1 MVVCLVP
8 TAVQAEEGGS
18 EYTIESREGAS
29 TTETATQPGVGEYTE
44 EVESVSQN
52 GKSPTVEMFL
62 STNATGIASQTA
74 SVGSEDELVAALAES
89 TVNLIT
95 LKNDIA
101 VSATLT
107 VDRAVTL
114 DLVGYMLEIT
124 GSGSVIKVAD
134 GGHLTLNDSDLTA
147 TYKFTPDANGLWK
160 WGTSGTMTINGGV
173 IYGGNAE
180 NGGGVYVEGG
190 GQFTMTGGNIVGC
203 TAAGQSAQGGGVY
216 VAANGTFTMTG
227 GTIAGCTADGR
238 GSDAMTVMGS
248 GVITSGLFYGGIFGN
263 GTVSGCTVTYQVSG
277 ADYAMQILQSGNAA
291 TKPTDPASSSG
302 AAFLGWY
309 KADGTE
315 YDFTQPVTE
324 NLILT
329 ARFTSVTKQV
339 TTWDELK
346 DALADPTV
354 DVVQLAAGNIYPWG
368 SVTTLY
374 IERTVTLDLNGY
386 VLKGDG
392 RSVFEIKDGGHLIVI
407 DSDPTK
413 EHKFWIGSEDIWKWN
428 NESGDKTVLGGAI
441 NGGSDIDGGGGVKVC
456 DGGRLTMNGGNIVGC
471 DSDGEGGGVK
481 VYGGGG
487 FEMNGDAAIIGC
499 VTQRKGGGGVYV
511 EDGGTFTMNGGTI
524 RDCVSRGEGGGGV
537 CNKGQFTMNGGTIR
551 NCTASVGG
559 AVYHYNYSGAPL
571 TLNGTIISDNSDRWQ
586 PIYAQSNG
594 TVTIGAAADIQAN
607 MYLMNCTVLTN
618 GGVVRGDVYVYNSIT
633 ISVDE
638 GVIQST
644 IFYGKFS
651 SNYNVN
657 GVAVTYQVNG
667 ADYATQFLNSG
678 NAATKP
684 DDPTAKTGYT
694 FDGWYKADGTKW
706 DFDTVVTENITL
718 TGWQYLPVDNA
729 SALENA
735 LTDDTVDVIRLT
747 KDIDISSTLTIL
759 RPVILDLN
767 GYVLRYTNTNTVGSV
782 FKIVT
787 GGDLTVIDSRPEA
800 EHKFNGDDVLWVLD
814 EQNGKETV
822 KGGVITGGTGTPYVH
837 PEATESFERGG
848 GAYVEGGGQFTMTG
862 GNIVGCIAYYGGG
875 VYVFENGAF
884 TMNGG
889 SIVGCSGLFVDAG
902 WNPLFGGVYL
912 YGGGTFT
919 MTGGV
924 IKSRTVYSVNLE
936 NATMNANGG
945 EIYGVVDAAEN
956 SSITCLDGLTG
967 VTIFRDLVILCNRNG
982 NIDRVDWGLFYGK
995 LYAAETSISGLTVT
1009 YKDGDTDYAKQV
1021 LPSGKTVTKP
1031 DDPAKSGY
1039 RFEGWYT
1046 ADGTPWDYT
1055 TPVTEDMT
1063 LTAHWIINTREVT
1076 TEQELKDAMADTSMG
1091 QIRLTYD
1098 INLTD
1103 TMTVTRAVIL
1113 DLNGHVLRQITNNCV
1128 SFKVES
1134 GGDLTLIDSN
1144 PTAEHRFTPDSDGL
1158 WVWDETGGTKTVKG
1172 GIITGNAQGRSG
1184 SIHVEE
1190 GTFTMTAGNLVGCNV
1205 YGASSSI
1212 GISCG
1217 AVYVDANSKF
1227 NMTGGAIQ
1235 GCLVRQGNGGGVY
1248 VNGGQFTMTG
1258 GAITDCTVDGLGG
1271 GVYVLA
1277 GTFKL
1282 DGGDIRGCTAGGG
1295 GGVFVYMKGS
1305 TRGIFEMTGGSI
1317 ADCTA
1322 GKGSALYL
1330 YNGIMYADGGTV
1342 DGTVWVD
1349 DSAYSNT
1356 DSRITTNGIT
1366 GVTSFK
1372 KGVSTRGANSRIDY
1386 GIYYGGITGD
1396 GTVSGV
1402 TMTYLI
1408 DGAEYAKQMLPSAG
1422 LATRPDDPA
1431 AKTGYTFGGWNK
1443 ADGTAWDYGND
1454 TVTGDIT
1461 LYAKWIPNTY
1471 KLTFDAKGG
1480 NDVTP
1485 KNVTYGELFGELP
1498 VPVREGYVFMGWF
1511 DAQELT
1517 QYDATTRLDKDED
1530 LTLYAKWTLCDHKS
1544 STKQPNC
1551 MESAIC
1557 TKCAGTIP
1565 ALGHDFTVSQH
1576 DETQHWNKCSRCDA
1590 TDAKADHTGGKATC
1604 TEQAVCTVCSTRYGN
1619 LSGHDF
1625 TLAQH
1630 DETQHWNKCSRCEA
1644 TDTKVD
1650 HTGGKA
1656 TCTEQAVCTVCSIKY
1671 GNALG
1676 HNFGIPDYTW
1686 NGTECTARRVCT
1698 NDASHEESET
1708 VTATVNVTQNRSCE
1722 LDELSTYTA
1731 TFTNAA
1737 FAAQTKQNVVTAN
1750 KFAHNFTVPQHDETQ
1765 HWNKCAWCDTTDAK
1779 IKHTGGKAT
1788 CTEQAVCEVCH
1799 STYGELDG
1807 TNHVGGT
1814 KIRNKKTKSC
1824 TENGYTGDTYCK
1836 GCGKKISSGTVI
1848 SADGHK
1854 GGTASC
1860 IDKAECEVCHEKY
1873 GELDG
1878 NNHIELEK
1886 VNATPATAASTGS
1899 IEYWR
1904 CTACGKLFADA
1915 DGKREI
1921 NSEDTVAKKL
1931 APSIL
1936 DGANGKWKK
1945 GDENGLTFKSDAAF
1959 SDFVEVLVDGKTVA
1973 PENYTKREDG
1983 IIVELKA
1990 SYLETLA
1997 GGEYTLTIRSASG
2010 DATTKFTVEAEVVS
2024 SSTNSTNIWVW
2035 IISGVVALGAGV
2047 TVVVLVA
2054 RKRKTV

>member
-1 MVVCLVP
+1 MKKRILSILLTLIMMVCLMP
-8 TAVQAEEGGS
+8 TAVQAEEGEA
-18 EYTIESREGAS
+18 EYAIESREGSS
-29 TTETATQPGVGEYTE
+29 TTETAPQPGGGGYTE
-44 EVESVSQN
+44 EVQSVSQN
-52 GKSPTVEMFL
+52 GETLTVEML
-62 STNATGIASQTA
+62 SSTNATSIASQTV
-74 SVGSEDELVAALAES
+74 SVGTETELVAALKDV
-89 TVNLIT
+89 TVDLIK
-95 LKNDIA
+95 LKSDVA
-101 VSATLT
+101 VSTTLT
-107 VDRAVTL
+107 VDHAVTL

-134 GGHLTLNDSDLTA
+134 GGHLTLKDSDLTA

-190 GQFTMTGGNIVGC
+190 GQFTM
-203 TAAGQSAQGGGVY
+203 
-216 VAANGTFTMTG
+216 
-227 GTIAGCTADGR
+227 
-238 GSDAMTVMGS
+238 
-248 GVITSGLFYGGIFGN
+248 
-263 GTVSGCTVTYQVSG
+263 
-277 ADYAMQILQSGNAA
+277 
-291 TKPTDPASSSG
+291 
-302 AAFLGWY
+302 
-309 KADGTE
+309 
-315 YDFTQPVTE
+315 
-324 NLILT
+324 
-329 ARFTSVTKQV
+329 
-339 TTWDELK
+339 
-346 DALADPTV
+346 
-354 DVVQLAAGNIYPWG
+354 
-368 SVTTLY
+368 
-374 IERTVTLDLNGY
+374 
-386 VLKGDG
+386 
-392 RSVFEIKDGGHLIVI
+392 
-407 DSDPTK
+407 
-413 EHKFWIGSEDIWKWN
+413 
-428 NESGDKTVLGGAI
+428 
-441 NGGSDIDGGGGVKVC
+441 
-456 DGGRLTMNGGNIVGC
+456 NGGNIVGG
-471 DSDGEGGGVK
+471 SSK
-481 VYGGGG
+481 W
-487 FEMNGDAAIIGC
+487 
-499 VTQRKGGGGVYV
+499 RGGGVYV
-511 EDGGTFTMNGGTI
+511 EGGGKFEMNGNAAIVGCAAQSRCGSGVYVAENGTFIMNGGTI
-524 RDCVSRGEGGGGV
+524 RDCAWSLEGGGV
-537 CNKGQFTMNGGTIR
+537 YNAGQFTMNGGTIR
-551 NCTASVGG
+551 NCTASEGG
-559 AVYHYNYSGAPL
+559 AVYHDSSAPL
-571 TLNGTIISDNSDRWQ
+571 ILNGTIISDNSAALE
-586 PIYAQSNG
+586 PIYAQCDARG
-594 TVTIGAAADIQAN
+594 TVIIGADADIQAN
-607 MYLMNCTVLTN
+607 MYLSDFTVHAN
-618 GGVVRGDVYVYNSIT
+618 GGVIRGDLYANWAIT

-638 GVIQST
+638 GVTQGT
-644 IFYGKFS
+644 IFYGKLTGS
-651 SNYNVN
+651 CNYNVN
-657 GVAVTYQVNG
+657 GVAVTYQLNGVN
-667 ADYATQFLNSG
+667 YATQFLNSG
-678 NAATKP
+678 SAATKP
-684 DDPTAKTGYT
+684 ADPTAKTGYT

-706 DFDTVVTENITL
+706 NFDTDVTENITL
-718 TGWQYLPVDNA
+718 AGWQYLPVDNA
-729 SALENA
+729 SALESA
-735 LTDDTVDVIRLT
+735 LADNTVDVIRLT
-747 KDIDISSTLTIL
+747 KDIDNSSSLTIR
-759 RPVILDLN
+759 RPVTLDLN
-767 GYVLRYTNTNTVGSV
+767 GYVLRYTNTNTAGSV

-822 KGGVITGGTGTPYVH
+822 KGGVITGGTGTLYYPDPTLSY
-837 PEATESFERGG
+837 TSKRGG
-848 GAYVEGGGQFTMTG
+848 GVYMEGGGQFTMNG
-862 GNIVGCIAYYGGG
+862 GNIVGCKAHIGGG
-875 VYVFENGAF
+875 VYILKDGAF

-889 SIVGCSGLFVDAG
+889 SIVGCSGILVDAG
-902 WNPLFGGVYL
+902 WNPVFGGVYL
-912 YGGGTFT
+912 YGGTFT

-924 IKSRTVYSVNLE
+924 IKSRTVYSVNLID

-945 EIYGVVDAAEN
+945 EIYGVVEAAEN

-967 VTIFRDLVILCNRNG
+967 VTIFRDLVALRND
-982 NIDRVDWGLFYGK
+982 IDHADWGLFYSK
-995 LYAAETSISGLTVT
+995 LYALETSISGLTVT
-1009 YKDGDTDYAKQV
+1009 YKDGDTDYAKQI
-1021 LPSGKTVTKP
+1021 LTSGKTATKP

-1039 RFEGWYT
+1039 RFDGWRT

-1076 TEQELKDAMADTSMG
+1076 NEQELKDAMADTSMG
-1091 QIRLTYD
+1091 QICLIADMD
-1098 INLTD
+1098 ISQNLS
-1103 TMTVTRAVIL
+1103 VTRAVIL

-1217 AVYVDANSKF
+1217 AVYVAANSKF

-1295 GGVFVYMKGS
+1295 GGVFVYMKGN
-1305 TRGIFEMTGGSI
+1305 TRGVFEMTGGSI

-1322 GKGSALYL
+1322 SKGSALYL

-1372 KGVSTRGANSRIDY
+1372 KGARTRGANSRIEY
-1386 GIYYGGITGD
+1386 GIFYGGITGD

-1408 DGAEYAKQMLPSAG
+1408 NDAEYAKQMLPSAG

-1443 ADGTAWDYGND
+1443 ADGTAWDYVND
-1454 TVTGDIT
+1454 TVTGDIA

-1471 KLTFDAKGG
+1471 KLTFNTNGG
-1480 NDVTP
+1480 SDVTP

-1511 DAQELT
+1511 DAQEST

-1544 STKQPNC
+1544 STKQPD
-1551 MESAIC
+1551 C
-1557 TKCAGTIP
+1557 TDPASCTICAGTIP
-1565 ALGHDFTVSQH
+1565 ALGH
-1576 DETQHWNKCSRCDA
+1576 
-1590 TDAKADHTGGKATC
+1590 
-1604 TEQAVCTVCSTRYGN
+1604 
-1619 LSGHDF
+1619 
-1625 TLAQH
+1625 
-1630 DETQHWNKCSRCEA
+1630 
-1644 TDTKVD
+1644 
-1650 HTGGKA
+1650 
-1656 TCTEQAVCTVCSIKY
+1656 
-1671 GNALG
+1671 
-1676 HNFGIPDYTW
+1676 NFGTPDYKW
-1686 NGTECTARRVCT
+1686 NGTECTAHRVCT

-1722 LDELSTYTA
+1722 LDELSSYTVTFTNAAFAAQTKQNVVTAEKLGHNFGTPDYTWNGTECTAHRVCANDASHEESETVTAAANVTRNRDCELDELSTYTA

-1737 FAAQTKQNVVTAN
+1737 FAAQTKQNIVTAN
-1750 KFAHNFTVPQHDETQ
+1750 KLAHNFTVPQHDATQ
-1765 HWNKCAWCDTTDAK
+1765 HWNKCSWCDTTDAK
-1779 IKHTGGKAT
+1779 INHTGGKAT
-1788 CTEQAVCEVCH
+1788 CTAQAVCEACH

-1814 KIRNKKTKSC
+1814 RIRNKKTKSC

-1860 IDKAECEVCHEKY
+1860 IDKAECEVCYEKY
-1873 GELDG
+1873 GEPDG

-2010 DATTKFTVEAEVVS
+2010 DATTKFTVGAEAVS
-2024 SSTNSTNIWVW
+2024 APTNSTNIWVW
-2035 IISGVVALGAGV
+2035 VISSVVALGAGV
-2047 TVVVLVA
+2047 TVVVLAA

>member
-1 MVVCLVP
+1 MKKRILSILLTLIMMVCLMP
-8 TAVQAEEGGS
+8 TAVQAEEGEA
-18 EYTIESREGAS
+18 EYAIESREGSS
-29 TTETATQPGVGEYTE
+29 TTETAPQPGGGGYTE
-44 EVESVSQN
+44 EVQSVSQN
-52 GKSPTVEMFL
+52 GETLTVEML
-62 STNATGIASQTA
+62 SSTNATSIASQTV
-74 SVGSEDELVAALAES
+74 SVGTETELVAALKDV
-89 TVNLIT
+89 TVDLIK
-95 LKNDIA
+95 LKSDVA
-101 VSATLT
+101 VSTTLT
-107 VDRAVTL
+107 VDHAVTL

-134 GGHLTLNDSDLTA
+134 GGHLTLKDSDLTA

-190 GQFTMTGGNIVGC
+190 GQFTM
-203 TAAGQSAQGGGVY
+203 
-216 VAANGTFTMTG
+216 
-227 GTIAGCTADGR
+227 
-238 GSDAMTVMGS
+238 
-248 GVITSGLFYGGIFGN
+248 
-263 GTVSGCTVTYQVSG
+263 
-277 ADYAMQILQSGNAA
+277 
-291 TKPTDPASSSG
+291 
-302 AAFLGWY
+302 
-309 KADGTE
+309 
-315 YDFTQPVTE
+315 
-324 NLILT
+324 
-329 ARFTSVTKQV
+329 
-339 TTWDELK
+339 
-346 DALADPTV
+346 
-354 DVVQLAAGNIYPWG
+354 
-368 SVTTLY
+368 
-374 IERTVTLDLNGY
+374 
-386 VLKGDG
+386 
-392 RSVFEIKDGGHLIVI
+392 
-407 DSDPTK
+407 
-413 EHKFWIGSEDIWKWN
+413 
-428 NESGDKTVLGGAI
+428 
-441 NGGSDIDGGGGVKVC
+441 
-456 DGGRLTMNGGNIVGC
+456 NGGNIVGG
-471 DSDGEGGGVK
+471 SSK
-481 VYGGGG
+481 W
-487 FEMNGDAAIIGC
+487 
-499 VTQRKGGGGVYV
+499 RGGGVYV
-511 EDGGTFTMNGGTI
+511 EGGGKFEMNGNAAIVGCAAQSRCGSGVYVAENGTFIMNGGTI
-524 RDCVSRGEGGGGV
+524 RDCAWSLEGGGV
-537 CNKGQFTMNGGTIR
+537 YNAGQFTMNGGTIR
-551 NCTASVGG
+551 NCTASEGG
-559 AVYHYNYSGAPL
+559 AVYHDSSAPL
-571 TLNGTIISDNSDRWQ
+571 ILNGTIISDNSAALE
-586 PIYAQSNG
+586 PIYAQCDARG
-594 TVTIGAAADIQAN
+594 TVIIGADADIQAN
-607 MYLMNCTVLTN
+607 MYLSDFTVHAN
-618 GGVVRGDVYVYNSIT
+618 GGVIRGDLYANWAIT

-638 GVIQST
+638 GVTQGT
-644 IFYGKFS
+644 IFYGKLTGS
-651 SNYNVN
+651 CNYNVN
-657 GVAVTYQVNG
+657 GVAVTYQLNGVN
-667 ADYATQFLNSG
+667 YATQFLNSG
-678 NAATKP
+678 SRATQP
-684 DDPTAKTGYT
+684 ADPTGKTGYT

-706 DFDTVVTENITL
+706 DFSTEVTENITL
-718 TGWQYLPVDNA
+718 AGWQYLPVDNA
-729 SALENA
+729 SALESA
-735 LTDDTVDVIRLT
+735 LADNTVDVIRLT
-747 KDIDISSTLTIL
+747 KDIDISSSLTIR
-759 RPVILDLN
+759 RPVTLDLN
-767 GYVLRYTNTNTVGSV
+767 GYVLRYTNTNTAGSV

-822 KGGVITGGTGTPYVH
+822 KGGVITGGTGTLYYPDPTLSY
-837 PEATESFERGG
+837 TSKRGG
-848 GAYVEGGGQFTMTG
+848 GVYMEGGQFTMNG
-862 GNIVGCIAYYGGG
+862 GNIVGCKAHIGGG
-875 VYVFENGAF
+875 VYILKDGAF

-889 SIVGCSGLFVDAG
+889 SIVGCSGILVDAG
-902 WNPLFGGVYL
+902 WNPVFGGVYL
-912 YGGGTFT
+912 YGGTFT

-924 IKSRTVYSVNLE
+924 IKSRTVYSVNLID

-945 EIYGVVDAAEN
+945 EIYGVVEAAEN

-967 VTIFRDLVILCNRNG
+967 VTIFRDLVALRND
-982 NIDRVDWGLFYGK
+982 IDHADWGLFYSK
-995 LYAAETSISGLTVT
+995 LYALETSISGLTVT
-1009 YKDGDTDYAKQV
+1009 YKDGDTDYAKQI
-1021 LPSGKTVTKP
+1021 LTSGKTATKP

-1039 RFEGWYT
+1039 RFDGWRT

-1076 TEQELKDAMADTSMG
+1076 NEQELKDAMADTSMG
-1091 QIRLTYD
+1091 QICLIADMD
-1098 INLTD
+1098 ISQNLS
-1103 TMTVTRAVIL
+1103 VTRAVIL

-1144 PTAEHRFTPDSDGL
+1144 PTVEHRFTPDSDGL

-1217 AVYVDANSKF
+1217 AVYVAANSKF

-1295 GGVFVYMKGS
+1295 GGVFVYMKGN
-1305 TRGIFEMTGGSI
+1305 TRGVFEMTGGSI

-1322 GKGSALYL
+1322 SKGSALYL

-1372 KGVSTRGANSRIDY
+1372 KGARTRGANSRIEY
-1386 GIYYGGITGD
+1386 GIFYGGITGD

-1408 DGAEYAKQMLPSAG
+1408 NDAEYAKQMLPSAG

-1443 ADGTAWDYGND
+1443 ADGTAWDYVND
-1454 TVTGDIT
+1454 TVTGDIA

-1471 KLTFDAKGG
+1471 KLTFNTNGG
-1480 NDVTP
+1480 SDVTP

-1511 DAQELT
+1511 DAQEST

-1544 STKQPNC
+1544 STKQPD
-1551 MESAIC
+1551 C
-1557 TKCAGTIP
+1557 TDPASCTICAGTIP
-1565 ALGHDFTVSQH
+1565 ALGH
-1576 DETQHWNKCSRCDA
+1576 
-1590 TDAKADHTGGKATC
+1590 
-1604 TEQAVCTVCSTRYGN
+1604 
-1619 LSGHDF
+1619 
-1625 TLAQH
+1625 
-1630 DETQHWNKCSRCEA
+1630 
-1644 TDTKVD
+1644 
-1650 HTGGKA
+1650 
-1656 TCTEQAVCTVCSIKY
+1656 
-1671 GNALG
+1671 
-1676 HNFGIPDYTW
+1676 NFGTPDYKW
-1686 NGTECTARRVCT
+1686 NGTECTAHRVCT

-1722 LDELSTYTA
+1722 LDELSSYTVTFTNAAFAAQTKQNVVTAEKLGHNFGTPDYTWNGTECTAHRVCANDASHEESETVTAAANVTRNRDCELDELSTYTA

-1737 FAAQTKQNVVTAN
+1737 FAAQTKQNIVTAN
-1750 KFAHNFTVPQHDETQ
+1750 KLAHNFTVPQHDATQ
-1765 HWNKCAWCDTTDAK
+1765 HWNKCSWCDTTDAK
-1779 IKHTGGKAT
+1779 INHTGGKAT
-1788 CTEQAVCEVCH
+1788 CTAQAVCEACH

-1814 KIRNKKTKSC
+1814 RIRNKKTKSC

-1860 IDKAECEVCHEKY
+1860 IDKAECEVCYEKY
-1873 GELDG
+1873 GEPDG

-2010 DATTKFTVEAEVVS
+2010 DATTKFTVGAEAVS
-2024 SSTNSTNIWVW
+2024 APTNSTNIWVW
-2035 IISGVVALGAGV
+2035 VISSVVALGAGV
-2047 TVVVLVA
+2047 TVVVLAA

>member
-1 MVVCLVP
+1 MKKRILSILLTLIMMVCLMP
-8 TAVQAEEGGS
+8 TAVQAEEGEA
-18 EYTIESREGAS
+18 EYAIESREGSS
-29 TTETATQPGVGEYTE
+29 TTETAPQPGGGGYTE
-44 EVESVSQN
+44 EVQSVSQN
-52 GKSPTVEMFL
+52 GETLTVEML
-62 STNATGIASQTA
+62 SSTNATSIASQTV
-74 SVGSEDELVAALAES
+74 SVGTETELVAALKDV
-89 TVNLIT
+89 TVDLIK
-95 LKNDIA
+95 LKSDVA
-101 VSATLT
+101 VSTTLT
-107 VDRAVTL
+107 VDHAVTL

-134 GGHLTLNDSDLTA
+134 GGHLTLKDSDLTA

-190 GQFTMTGGNIVGC
+190 GQFTM
-203 TAAGQSAQGGGVY
+203 
-216 VAANGTFTMTG
+216 
-227 GTIAGCTADGR
+227 
-238 GSDAMTVMGS
+238 
-248 GVITSGLFYGGIFGN
+248 
-263 GTVSGCTVTYQVSG
+263 
-277 ADYAMQILQSGNAA
+277 
-291 TKPTDPASSSG
+291 
-302 AAFLGWY
+302 
-309 KADGTE
+309 
-315 YDFTQPVTE
+315 
-324 NLILT
+324 
-329 ARFTSVTKQV
+329 
-339 TTWDELK
+339 
-346 DALADPTV
+346 
-354 DVVQLAAGNIYPWG
+354 
-368 SVTTLY
+368 
-374 IERTVTLDLNGY
+374 
-386 VLKGDG
+386 
-392 RSVFEIKDGGHLIVI
+392 
-407 DSDPTK
+407 
-413 EHKFWIGSEDIWKWN
+413 
-428 NESGDKTVLGGAI
+428 
-441 NGGSDIDGGGGVKVC
+441 
-456 DGGRLTMNGGNIVGC
+456 NGGNIVGG
-471 DSDGEGGGVK
+471 SSK
-481 VYGGGG
+481 W
-487 FEMNGDAAIIGC
+487 
-499 VTQRKGGGGVYV
+499 RGGGVYV
-511 EDGGTFTMNGGTI
+511 EGGGKFEMNGNAAIVGCAAQSRCGSGVYVAENGTFIMNGGTI
-524 RDCVSRGEGGGGV
+524 RDCAWSLEGGGV
-537 CNKGQFTMNGGTIR
+537 YNAGQFTMNDGTIR
-551 NCTASVGG
+551 NCTASEGG
-559 AVYHYNYSGAPL
+559 AVYHDSSAPL
-571 TLNGTIISDNSDRWQ
+571 ILNGTIISDNSAALE
-586 PIYAQSNG
+586 PIYAQCDARG
-594 TVTIGAAADIQAN
+594 TVIIGADADIQAN
-607 MYLMNCTVLTN
+607 MCLSDFTVHAN
-618 GGVVRGDVYVYNSIT
+618 GGVIRGDLYANWAIT

-638 GVIQST
+638 GVTQGT
-644 IFYGKFS
+644 IFYGKLTGS
-651 SNYNVN
+651 CNYNVN

-684 DDPTAKTGYT
+684 ADPTAKTGYT

-706 DFDTVVTENITL
+706 NFDTDVTENITL
-718 TGWQYLPVDNA
+718 AGWKYLPVDNA
-729 SALENA
+729 SALESA
-735 LTDDTVDVIRLT
+735 LADNTVDVIRLT
-747 KDIDISSTLTIL
+747 KDIDISSSLTIR
-759 RPVILDLN
+759 RPVTLDLN
-767 GYVLRYTNTNTVGSV
+767 GYVLRYTNTNTAGSV

-822 KGGVITGGTGTPYVH
+822 KGGVITGGTGTLYYPDPTLSY
-837 PEATESFERGG
+837 TSKRGG
-848 GAYVEGGGQFTMTG
+848 GVYMEGGGQFTMNG
-862 GNIVGCIAYYGGG
+862 GNIVGCKAHIGGG
-875 VYVFENGAF
+875 VYILKDGAF

-889 SIVGCSGLFVDAG
+889 SIVGCSGILVDAG
-902 WNPLFGGVYL
+902 WNPVFGGVYL
-912 YGGGTFT
+912 YGGTFT

-924 IKSRTVYSVNLE
+924 IKSRTVYSVNLID

-945 EIYGVVDAAEN
+945 EIYGVVEAAEN

-967 VTIFRDLVILCNRNG
+967 VTIFRDLVALRND
-982 NIDRVDWGLFYGK
+982 IDHADWGLFYSK
-995 LYAAETSISGLTVT
+995 LYALETSISGLTVT
-1009 YKDGDTDYAKQV
+1009 YKDGDTDYAKQI
-1021 LPSGKTVTKP
+1021 LTSGKTATKP

-1039 RFEGWYT
+1039 RFDGWRT

-1076 TEQELKDAMADTSMG
+1076 NEQELKDAMADTSMG
-1091 QIRLTYD
+1091 QIRLTADMD
-1098 INLTD
+1098 ISQNLS
-1103 TMTVTRAVIL
+1103 VTRAVIL

-1217 AVYVDANSKF
+1217 AAYVAANSKF

-1295 GGVFVYMKGS
+1295 GGVFVYMKGN
-1305 TRGIFEMTGGSI
+1305 TRGVFEMTGGSI

-1322 GKGSALYL
+1322 SKGSALYL

-1372 KGVSTRGANSRIDY
+1372 KGARTRGANSRIEY
-1386 GIYYGGITGD
+1386 GIFYGGITGD

-1408 DGAEYAKQMLPSAG
+1408 NDAEYAKQMLPSAG

-1443 ADGTAWDYGND
+1443 ADGTAWDYVND
-1454 TVTGDIT
+1454 TVTGDIA

-1471 KLTFDAKGG
+1471 KLTFNTNGG
-1480 NDVTP
+1480 SDVTP

-1511 DAQELT
+1511 DAQEST

-1530 LTLYAKWTLCDHKS
+1530 ITLYAKWTLCDHKS

-1551 MESAIC
+1551 TDPASC
-1557 TKCAGTIP
+1557 TICAGTIP
-1565 ALGHDFTVSQH
+1565 ALGH
-1576 DETQHWNKCSRCDA
+1576 
-1590 TDAKADHTGGKATC
+1590 
-1604 TEQAVCTVCSTRYGN
+1604 
-1619 LSGHDF
+1619 
-1625 TLAQH
+1625 
-1630 DETQHWNKCSRCEA
+1630 
-1644 TDTKVD
+1644 
-1650 HTGGKA
+1650 
-1656 TCTEQAVCTVCSIKY
+1656 
-1671 GNALG
+1671 
-1676 HNFGIPDYTW
+1676 NFGTPDYKW
-1686 NGTECTARRVCT
+1686 NGTECTAHRVCT

-1722 LDELSTYTA
+1722 LDELSTYTV

-1737 FAAQTKQNVVTAN
+1737 FAAQTKQNVVTAEKLGHNFGTPDYTWNGTECTAHRVCANDASHEESETVTAAANVTRNRDCELDELSTYTATFTNAAFAAQTKQNIVTAN
-1750 KFAHNFTVPQHDETQ
+1750 KLAHNFTVPQHDATQ
-1765 HWNKCAWCDTTDAK
+1765 HWNKCSWCDTTDAK
-1779 IKHTGGKAT
+1779 INHTGGKAT
-1788 CTEQAVCEVCH
+1788 CTAQAVCEACH

-1814 KIRNKKTKSC
+1814 RIRNKKTKSC

-1873 GELDG
+1873 GEPDG

-1959 SDFVEVLVDGKTVA
+1959 PDFVEVLVDGKTVA

-2010 DATTKFTVEAEVVS
+2010 DATTKFTVGAEAVS
-2024 SSTNSTNIWVW
+2024 APTNSTNIWVW
-2035 IISGVVALGAGV
+2035 VISSVVALGAGV
-2047 TVVVLVA
+2047 TVVVLAA

>member
-1 MVVCLVP
+1 MKKRILSILLTLIMVVCLVP
-8 TAVQAEEGGS
+8 TAVQAEEGEA
-18 EYTIESREGAS
+18 EYTTESREGSS
-29 TTETATQPGVGEYTE
+29 TTETVPRSGGGEYTE
-44 EVESVSQN
+44 GVESVSQN
-52 GKSPTVEMFL
+52 GETLTAEML
-62 STNATGIASQTA
+62 SSTNATGIASQTA
-74 SVGSEDELVAALAES
+74 SVGSENELVAALADTNT
-89 TVNLIT
+89 TV
-95 LKNDIA
+95 DIVQLNA
-101 VSATLT
+101 NISLGGGVTLT
-107 VDRAVTL
+107 VVR
-114 DLVGYMLEIT
+114 E
-124 GSGSVIKVAD
+124 
-134 GGHLTLNDSDLTA
+134 
-147 TYKFTPDANGLWK
+147 
-160 WGTSGTMTINGGV
+160 
-173 IYGGNAE
+173 
-180 NGGGVYVEGG
+180 
-190 GQFTMTGGNIVGC
+190 
-203 TAAGQSAQGGGVY
+203 
-216 VAANGTFTMTG
+216 
-227 GTIAGCTADGR
+227 
-238 GSDAMTVMGS
+238 
-248 GVITSGLFYGGIFGN
+248 
-263 GTVSGCTVTYQVSG
+263 
-277 ADYAMQILQSGNAA
+277 
-291 TKPTDPASSSG
+291 
-302 AAFLGWY
+302 
-309 KADGTE
+309 
-315 YDFTQPVTE
+315 
-324 NLILT
+324 
-329 ARFTSVTKQV
+329 
-339 TTWDELK
+339 
-346 DALADPTV
+346 
-354 DVVQLAAGNIYPWG
+354 
-368 SVTTLY
+368 
-374 IERTVTLDLNGY
+374 VTLDLNGY
-386 VLKGDG
+386 VLKGSG
-392 RSVFEIKDGGHLIVI
+392 RSVFEIKDGGHMIVT
-407 DSDPTK
+407 DSRPTEK
-413 EHKFWIGSEDIWKWN
+413 HKFWVNNSYSYGVWN
-428 NESGDKTVLGGAI
+428 WDDQRGDEDKTVLGGAI
-441 NGGSDIDGGGGVKVC
+441 TGGYDVDGGGGVKVR

-471 DSDGEGGGVK
+471 GSSSAEGGGVK
-481 VYGGGG
+481 VDGGGV
-487 FEMNGDAAIIGC
+487 FEMNGGNVVGCAA
-499 VTQRKGGGGVYV
+499 QSRDGGGVYV
-511 EDGGTFTMNGGTI
+511 AEKGTFIMNSGTI
-524 RDCVSRGEGGGGV
+524 RDCVSRGAGSGGGV
-537 CNKGQFTMNGGTIR
+537 CNKGKFTMNGGTIR
-551 NCTASVGG
+551 NCAAPAGG
-559 AVYHYNYSGAPL
+559 AVYHYNYSGDPL
-571 TLNGTIISDNSDRWQ
+571 TLNGRIISDNSDQWQ
-586 PIYAQSNG
+586 PVYAQSDG

-618 GGVVRGDVYVYNSIT
+618 GGVVKGDVYIYNDVT
-633 ISVDE
+633 FSVDE
-638 GVIQST
+638 GVPQST
-644 IFYGKFS
+644 VFYGKITVNH
-651 SNYNVN
+651 NYNVN
-657 GVAVTYQVNG
+657 GVVVTYQLNGVN
-667 ADYATQFLNSG
+667 YVTQFLNSG

-684 DDPTAKTGYT
+684 ADPTAKTGYT

-706 DFDTVVTENITL
+706 NFDTDVTENITL
-718 TGWQYLPVDNA
+718 AGWQYLPVDNA
-729 SALENA
+729 SALERAMADN
-735 LTDDTVDVIRLT
+735 TVDVIRLT
-747 KDIDISSTLTIL
+747 KDIDISSSLTIR
-759 RPVILDLN
+759 RPVTLDLN
-767 GYVLRYTNTNTVGSV
+767 GYVLRYTNTNTAGSV

-787 GGDLTVIDSRPEA
+787 GGDLTVIDSRPEV

-822 KGGVITGGTGTPYVH
+822 KGGVITGGTGTLYYPDPTLSY
-837 PEATESFERGG
+837 TSKRGG
-848 GAYVEGGGQFTMTG
+848 GVYMEGGGQFTMNG
-862 GNIVGCIAYYGGG
+862 GNIVGCKAHIGGG
-875 VYVFENGAF
+875 VYILKDGAF

-889 SIVGCSGLFVDAG
+889 SIVGCSGILVDAG
-902 WNPLFGGVYL
+902 WNPVFGGVYL
-912 YGGGTFT
+912 YGGTFT

-924 IKSRTVYSVNLE
+924 IKSRTVYSVNLID

-945 EIYGVVDAAEN
+945 EIYGVVEAAEN

-967 VTIFRDLVILCNRNG
+967 VTIFRDLVALRND
-982 NIDRVDWGLFYGK
+982 IDHADWGLFYSK
-995 LYAAETSISGLTVT
+995 LYALETSISGLTVT
-1009 YKDGDTDYAKQV
+1009 YKDGDTDYAKQI
-1021 LPSGKTVTKP
+1021 LTSGKTATKP

-1039 RFEGWYT
+1039 RFDGWRT

-1076 TEQELKDAMADTSMG
+1076 NEQELKDAMADTSMG
-1091 QIRLTYD
+1091 QICLTADMD
-1098 INLTD
+1098 ISQNLS
-1103 TMTVTRAVIL
+1103 VTRAVIL

-1217 AVYVDANSKF
+1217 AVYVAANSKF

-1295 GGVFVYMKGS
+1295 GGVFVYMKGN
-1305 TRGIFEMTGGSI
+1305 TRGVFEMTGGSI

-1322 GKGSALYL
+1322 SKGSALYL

-1356 DSRITTNGIT
+1356 DSRITTTGIT

-1372 KGVSTRGANSRIDY
+1372 KGATTQGANSRIEY
-1386 GIYYGGITGD
+1386 GIFYGGITGD

-1402 TMTYLI
+1402 TVTYLN

-1422 LATRPDDPA
+1422 LATCPDDPT

-1443 ADGTAWDYGND
+1443 ADGTAWDYAND

-1471 KLTFDAKGG
+1471 KLTFNTNGGSDA
-1480 NDVTP
+1480 TP

-1511 DAQELT
+1511 DAQEST

-1530 LTLYAKWTLCDHKS
+1530 ITLYAKWTLCDHKS
-1544 STKQPNC
+1544 STKQPDC
-1551 MESAIC
+1551 TESAIC
-1557 TKCAGTIP
+1557 TECAGTIP
-1565 ALGHDFTVSQH
+1565 ALGHDFGT
-1576 DETQHWNKCSRCDA
+1576 
-1590 TDAKADHTGGKATC
+1590 
-1604 TEQAVCTVCSTRYGN
+1604 
-1619 LSGHDF
+1619 
-1625 TLAQH
+1625 
-1630 DETQHWNKCSRCEA
+1630 
-1644 TDTKVD
+1644 
-1650 HTGGKA
+1650 
-1656 TCTEQAVCTVCSIKY
+1656 
-1671 GNALG
+1671 
-1676 HNFGIPDYTW
+1676 PDYKW
-1686 NGTECTARRVCT
+1686 NGTECTAHRVCT

-1722 LDELSTYTA
+1722 LDELSTYTV

-1737 FAAQTKQNVVTAN
+1737 FAAQTKQNVVTAEKLGHNFGTPDYTWNGTECTAHRVCANDASHEESETVTAAANVTRNRDCELDELSTYTATFTNAAFAAQTKQNIVTAN
-1750 KFAHNFTVPQHDETQ
+1750 KLGHNFTVPQHDETQ
-1765 HWNKCAWCDTTDAK
+1765 HWNKCSRCDAMDAK
-1779 IKHTGGKAT
+1779 INHTGGKAT

-1814 KIRNKKTKSC
+1814 RIRNKKTKSC

-1873 GELDG
+1873 GEPDG

-1945 GDENGLTFKSDAAF
+1945 GDENGLVFKSDAAF
-1959 SDFVEVLVDGKTVA
+1959 PDFVEVLVDGKTVA

-1997 GGEYTLTIRSASG
+1997 GGEYTLTICSASG
-2010 DATTKFTVEAEVVS
+2010 DAATKFMVEAGVVTPPDD
-2024 SSTNSTNIWVW
+2024 STNVEVWV
-2035 IISGVVALGAGV
+2035 IIGVVALGAGIAGV
-2047 TVVVLVA
+2047 ALVA

>member
-1 MVVCLVP
+1 MKKRILSILLALIMVTCLVP
-8 TAVQAEEGGS
+8 VAAQAEEGDA
-18 EYTIESREGAS
+18 EYTIESREGSS
-29 TTETATQPGVGEYTE
+29 TTETVPRSGGGEYTE
-44 EVESVSQN
+44 GVESVSQN
-52 GKSPTVEMFL
+52 GESPTAEIFS
-62 STNATGIASQTA
+62 STNATGIVSQTA
-74 SVGSEDELVAALAES
+74 SVGSKDELVAALADTNT
-89 TVNLIT
+89 TV
-95 LKNDIA
+95 DI
-101 VSATLT
+101 VQLNTNISLGGGVTLT
-107 VDRAVTL
+107 V
-114 DLVGYMLEIT
+114 
-124 GSGSVIKVAD
+124 
-134 GGHLTLNDSDLTA
+134 
-147 TYKFTPDANGLWK
+147 
-160 WGTSGTMTINGGV
+160 
-173 IYGGNAE
+173 
-180 NGGGVYVEGG
+180 
-190 GQFTMTGGNIVGC
+190 
-203 TAAGQSAQGGGVY
+203 
-216 VAANGTFTMTG
+216 
-227 GTIAGCTADGR
+227 
-238 GSDAMTVMGS
+238 
-248 GVITSGLFYGGIFGN
+248 
-263 GTVSGCTVTYQVSG
+263 
-277 ADYAMQILQSGNAA
+277 
-291 TKPTDPASSSG
+291 
-302 AAFLGWY
+302 
-309 KADGTE
+309 
-315 YDFTQPVTE
+315 
-324 NLILT
+324 
-329 ARFTSVTKQV
+329 AR
-339 TTWDELK
+339 E
-346 DALADPTV
+346 
-354 DVVQLAAGNIYPWG
+354 
-368 SVTTLY
+368 
-374 IERTVTLDLNGY
+374 VTLDLNGY
-386 VLKGDG
+386 VLKGSG
-392 RSVFEIKDGGHLIVI
+392 RSVFEIKDGGHMIVT
-407 DSDPTK
+407 DSRPTEK
-413 EHKFWIGSEDIWKWN
+413 HKFWVNNSYSYGVWN
-428 NESGDKTVLGGAI
+428 WDDQRGDEDKTVHGGAI
-441 NGGSDIDGGGGVKVC
+441 TGGYDVDGGGGVKVR

-471 DSDGEGGGVK
+471 GSSSAEGGGVK
-481 VYGGGG
+481 VDGGGV
-487 FEMNGDAAIIGC
+487 FEMNGDAAIVGC
-499 VTQRKGGGGVYV
+499 AAQSRDGGGVYV
-511 EDGGTFTMNGGTI
+511 AEKGTFIMNSGTI
-524 RDCVSRGEGGGGV
+524 RDCVSRGAGSGGGV
-537 CNKGQFTMNGGTIR
+537 CNKGKFTMNGGTIQ
-551 NCTASVGG
+551 NCAANVGG
-559 AVYHYNYSGAPL
+559 AVYHYNYSGDPL
-571 TLNGTIISDNSDRWQ
+571 TLNGRIISDNSDQWQ
-586 PIYAQSNG
+586 PVYAQSDG

-618 GGVVRGDVYVYNSIT
+618 GGVVKGDVYIYNDVT
-633 ISVDE
+633 FSVDE
-638 GVIQST
+638 GVPQST
-644 IFYGKFS
+644 VFYGKITVNH
-651 SNYNVN
+651 NYNVN
-657 GVAVTYQVNG
+657 GVVVTYQVNG
-667 ADYATQFLNSG
+667 ADYVKQFLNSG
-678 NAATKP
+678 SRATQP
-684 DDPTAKTGYT
+684 ADPTGKTGYT

-706 DFDTVVTENITL
+706 DFSTEVTENITL
-718 TGWQYLPVDNA
+718 AGWQYLPVDNA
-729 SALENA
+729 SALESA
-735 LTDDTVDVIRLT
+735 LADNTVDVIRLT
-747 KDIDISSTLTIL
+747 KDIDISSSLTIR
-759 RPVILDLN
+759 RPVTLDLN
-767 GYVLRYTNTNTVGSV
+767 GYVLRYTNTNTAGSV

-822 KGGVITGGTGTPYVH
+822 KGGVITGGTGTLYYPDPTLSY
-837 PEATESFERGG
+837 TSKRGG
-848 GAYVEGGGQFTMTG
+848 GVYMEGGGQFTMNG
-862 GNIVGCIAYYGGG
+862 GNIVGCKAHIGGG
-875 VYVFENGAF
+875 VYILKDGAF

-889 SIVGCSGLFVDAG
+889 SIVGCSGILVDAG
-902 WNPLFGGVYL
+902 WNPVFGGVYL
-912 YGGGTFT
+912 YGGTFT

-924 IKSRTVYSVNLE
+924 IKSRTVYSVNLID

-945 EIYGVVDAAEN
+945 EIYGVVEAAEK

-967 VTIFRDLVILCNRNG
+967 VTIFRDLVALRN
-982 NIDRVDWGLFYGK
+982 DSDHADWGLFYSK
-995 LYAAETSISGLTVT
+995 LYALGISISGLAVT
-1009 YKDGDTDYAKQV
+1009 YKDGDTDYAKQI
-1021 LPSGKTVTKP
+1021 LTSGKTATKP

-1039 RFEGWYT
+1039 RFDGWRT

-1076 TEQELKDAMADTSMG
+1076 NEQELKDAMADTSMG
-1091 QIRLTYD
+1091 QICLIADMD
-1098 INLTD
+1098 ISQNLS
-1103 TMTVTRAVIL
+1103 VTRAVIL

-1217 AVYVDANSKF
+1217 AAYVAANSKF

-1295 GGVFVYMKGS
+1295 GGVFVYMKGN
-1305 TRGIFEMTGGSI
+1305 TRGVFEMTGGSI

-1322 GKGSALYL
+1322 SKGSALYL

-1372 KGVSTRGANSRIDY
+1372 KGARTRGANSRIEY
-1386 GIYYGGITGD
+1386 GIFYGGITGD

-1408 DGAEYAKQMLPSAG
+1408 NDAEYAKQMLPSAG

-1443 ADGTAWDYGND
+1443 ADGTAWDYVND
-1454 TVTGDIT
+1454 TVTGDIA

-1471 KLTFDAKGG
+1471 KLTFNTNGG
-1480 NDVTP
+1480 SDVTP

-1511 DAQELT
+1511 DAQEST

-1530 LTLYAKWTLCDHKS
+1530 ITLYAKWTLCDHKS

-1551 MESAIC
+1551 TDPASC
-1557 TKCAGTIP
+1557 TICAGTIP
-1565 ALGHDFTVSQH
+1565 ALGH
-1576 DETQHWNKCSRCDA
+1576 
-1590 TDAKADHTGGKATC
+1590 
-1604 TEQAVCTVCSTRYGN
+1604 
-1619 LSGHDF
+1619 
-1625 TLAQH
+1625 
-1630 DETQHWNKCSRCEA
+1630 
-1644 TDTKVD
+1644 
-1650 HTGGKA
+1650 
-1656 TCTEQAVCTVCSIKY
+1656 
-1671 GNALG
+1671 
-1676 HNFGIPDYTW
+1676 NFGTPDYKW
-1686 NGTECTARRVCT
+1686 NGTECTAHRVCT

-1722 LDELSTYTA
+1722 LDELSTYTV

-1737 FAAQTKQNVVTAN
+1737 FAAQTKQNVVTAEKLGHNFGTPDYTWNGTECTAHRVCANDASHEESETVTAAANVTRNRDCELDELSTYTATFTNAAFAAQTKQNIVTAN
-1750 KFAHNFTVPQHDETQ
+1750 KLAHNFTVPQHDATQ
-1765 HWNKCAWCDTTDAK
+1765 HWNKCSWCDTTDAK
-1779 IKHTGGKAT
+1779 INHTGGKAT
-1788 CTEQAVCEVCH
+1788 CTAQAVCEACH

-1814 KIRNKKTKSC
+1814 RIRNKKTKSC

-1873 GELDG
+1873 GEPDG

-1959 SDFVEVLVDGKTVA
+1959 PDFVEVLVDGKTVA

-2010 DATTKFTVEAEVVS
+2010 DATTKFTVGAEAVS
-2024 SSTNSTNIWVW
+2024 APTNSTNIWVW
-2035 IISGVVALGAGV
+2035 VISSVVALGAGV
-2047 TVVVLVA
+2047 TVVVLAA

>member
-1 MVVCLVP
+1 MKKRILSILLTLIMVVCLVP
-8 TAVQAEEGGS
+8 TAVQAEEGEA
-18 EYTIESREGAS
+18 EYTTESREGSS
-29 TTETATQPGVGEYTE
+29 TTETVPRSGGGEYTE
-44 EVESVSQN
+44 GVESVSQN
-52 GKSPTVEMFL
+52 GETLTAEML
-62 STNATGIASQTA
+62 SSTNATGIASQTA
-74 SVGSEDELVAALAES
+74 SVGSENELVAALADTNT
-89 TVNLIT
+89 TV
-95 LKNDIA
+95 DIVQLNA
-101 VSATLT
+101 NISLGGGVTLT
-107 VDRAVTL
+107 V
-114 DLVGYMLEIT
+114 
-124 GSGSVIKVAD
+124 
-134 GGHLTLNDSDLTA
+134 
-147 TYKFTPDANGLWK
+147 
-160 WGTSGTMTINGGV
+160 
-173 IYGGNAE
+173 
-180 NGGGVYVEGG
+180 
-190 GQFTMTGGNIVGC
+190 
-203 TAAGQSAQGGGVY
+203 
-216 VAANGTFTMTG
+216 
-227 GTIAGCTADGR
+227 
-238 GSDAMTVMGS
+238 
-248 GVITSGLFYGGIFGN
+248 
-263 GTVSGCTVTYQVSG
+263 
-277 ADYAMQILQSGNAA
+277 
-291 TKPTDPASSSG
+291 
-302 AAFLGWY
+302 
-309 KADGTE
+309 
-315 YDFTQPVTE
+315 
-324 NLILT
+324 
-329 ARFTSVTKQV
+329 AR
-339 TTWDELK
+339 E
-346 DALADPTV
+346 
-354 DVVQLAAGNIYPWG
+354 
-368 SVTTLY
+368 
-374 IERTVTLDLNGY
+374 VTLDLNGY
-386 VLKGDG
+386 VLQGSG
-392 RSVFEIKDGGHLIVI
+392 RSVFEIKDGGHMIVT
-407 DSDPTK
+407 DSRPTEK
-413 EHKFWIGSEDIWKWN
+413 HKFRVNNSYSYGVWN
-428 NESGDKTVLGGAI
+428 WDDQRGDEDKTVLGGAI
-441 NGGSDIDGGGGVKVC
+441 TGGYDVDGGGGVKVR

-471 DSDGEGGGVK
+471 GSSSAEGGGVK
-481 VYGGGG
+481 VDGGGV
-487 FEMNGDAAIIGC
+487 FEMNGGNVVGCAA
-499 VTQRKGGGGVYV
+499 QSRDGGGVYV
-511 EDGGTFTMNGGTI
+511 AEKGTFIMNSGTI
-524 RDCVSRGEGGGGV
+524 QDCVSRGAGSGGGV
-537 CNKGQFTMNGGTIR
+537 CNKGKFTMNGGTIR
-551 NCTASVGG
+551 NCAAPAGG
-559 AVYHYNYSGAPL
+559 AVYHYNYSGDPL
-571 TLNGTIISDNSDRWQ
+571 TLNGRIISDNSDQWQ
-586 PIYAQSNG
+586 PVYAQSDG

-618 GGVVRGDVYVYNSIT
+618 GGVVKGDVYIYNDVT
-633 ISVDE
+633 FSVDE
-638 GVIQST
+638 GVPQST
-644 IFYGKFS
+644 VFYGKITVNH
-651 SNYNVN
+651 NYNVN
-657 GVAVTYQVNG
+657 GVAVTYQLNGVN
-667 ADYATQFLNSG
+667 YATQFLNSG
-678 NAATKP
+678 SRATQP
-684 DDPTAKTGYT
+684 ADPTGKTGYT

-706 DFDTVVTENITL
+706 DFSTEVTENITL
-718 TGWQYLPVDNA
+718 AGWQYLPVDNA
-729 SALENA
+729 SALERA
-735 LTDDTVDVIRLT
+735 LADNTVDVIRLT
-747 KDIDISSTLTIL
+747 KDIDISSSLTIR
-759 RPVILDLN
+759 RPVTLDLN
-767 GYVLRYTNTNTVGSV
+767 GYVLRYTNTNTAGSV

-787 GGDLTVIDSRPEA
+787 GGDLTVIDSRPEV

-822 KGGVITGGTGTPYVH
+822 KGGVITGGTGTLYYPDPTLSY
-837 PEATESFERGG
+837 TSKRGG
-848 GAYVEGGGQFTMTG
+848 GVYMEGGGQFTMNG
-862 GNIVGCIAYYGGG
+862 GNIVGCKAHIGGG
-875 VYVFENGAF
+875 VYILKDGAF

-889 SIVGCSGLFVDAG
+889 SIVGCSGILVDAG
-902 WNPLFGGVYL
+902 WNPVFGGVYL
-912 YGGGTFT
+912 YGGTFT

-924 IKSRTVYSVNLE
+924 IKSRTVYSVNLID

-945 EIYGVVDAAEN
+945 EIYGVVEAAEN

-967 VTIFRDLVILCNRNG
+967 VTIFRDLVALRND
-982 NIDRVDWGLFYGK
+982 IDHADWGLFYSK
-995 LYAAETSISGLTVT
+995 LYALETSISGLTVT
-1009 YKDGDTDYAKQV
+1009 YKDGDTDYAKQI
-1021 LPSGKTVTKP
+1021 LTSGKTATKP

-1039 RFEGWYT
+1039 RFDGWRT

-1076 TEQELKDAMADTSMG
+1076 NEQELKDAMADTSMG
-1091 QIRLTYD
+1091 QICLTADMD
-1098 INLTD
+1098 ISQNLS
-1103 TMTVTRAVIL
+1103 VTRAVIL

-1217 AVYVDANSKF
+1217 AVYVAANSKF

-1295 GGVFVYMKGS
+1295 GGVFVYMKGN
-1305 TRGIFEMTGGSI
+1305 TRGVFEMTGGSI

-1322 GKGSALYL
+1322 SKGSALYL

-1356 DSRITTNGIT
+1356 DSRITTTGIT

-1372 KGVSTRGANSRIDY
+1372 KGATTQGANSRIEY
-1386 GIYYGGITGD
+1386 GIFYGGITGD

-1402 TMTYLI
+1402 TVTYLN

-1422 LATRPDDPA
+1422 LATCPDDPT

-1443 ADGTAWDYGND
+1443 ADGTAWDYAND

-1471 KLTFDAKGG
+1471 KLTFNTNGGSDA
-1480 NDVTP
+1480 TP

-1511 DAQELT
+1511 DAQEST

-1530 LTLYAKWTLCDHKS
+1530 ITLYAKWTLCDHKS
-1544 STKQPNC
+1544 STKQPDC
-1551 MESAIC
+1551 TESAIC
-1557 TKCAGTIP
+1557 TECAGTIP
-1565 ALGHDFTVSQH
+1565 ALGHDFGT
-1576 DETQHWNKCSRCDA
+1576 
-1590 TDAKADHTGGKATC
+1590 
-1604 TEQAVCTVCSTRYGN
+1604 
-1619 LSGHDF
+1619 
-1625 TLAQH
+1625 
-1630 DETQHWNKCSRCEA
+1630 
-1644 TDTKVD
+1644 
-1650 HTGGKA
+1650 
-1656 TCTEQAVCTVCSIKY
+1656 
-1671 GNALG
+1671 
-1676 HNFGIPDYTW
+1676 PDYKW
-1686 NGTECTARRVCT
+1686 NGTECTAHRVCT

-1722 LDELSTYTA
+1722 LDELSTYTV

-1737 FAAQTKQNVVTAN
+1737 FAAQTKQNVVTAEKLGHNFGTPDYTWNGTECTAHRVCANDASHEESETVTAAANVTRNRDCELDELSTYTATFTNAAFAAQTKQNIVTAN
-1750 KFAHNFTVPQHDETQ
+1750 KLGHNFTVPQHDETQ
-1765 HWNKCAWCDTTDAK
+1765 HWNKCSRCDAMDAK
-1779 IKHTGGKAT
+1779 INHTGGKAT

-1814 KIRNKKTKSC
+1814 RIRNKKTKSC

-1873 GELDG
+1873 GEPDG

-1945 GDENGLTFKSDAAF
+1945 GDENGLVFKSDAAF
-1959 SDFVEVLVDGKTVA
+1959 PDFVEVLVDGKTVA

-1997 GGEYTLTIRSASG
+1997 GGEYTLTICSASG
-2010 DATTKFTVEAEVVS
+2010 DAATKFMVEAGVVTPPDD
-2024 SSTNSTNIWVW
+2024 STNVEVWV
-2035 IISGVVALGAGV
+2035 IIGVVALGAGIAGV
-2047 TVVVLVA
+2047 ALVA

>member
-1 MVVCLVP
+1 MKKRILSILLALIMVVCLVP
-8 TAVQAEEGGS
+8 VAAQAEEGDA
-18 EYTIESREGAS
+18 EYTIESREGSS
-29 TTETATQPGVGEYTE
+29 TTETVTQPGGGEYTE
-44 EVESVSQN
+44 GVESVSQN
-52 GKSPTVEMFL
+52 GETLTAEML
-62 STNATGIASQTA
+62 SSTNAKGTASQTA
-74 SVGSEDELVAALAES
+74 SVGTENELVAALAES

-180 NGGGVYVEGG
+180 NGGGVYVEGD
-190 GQFTMTGGNIVGC
+190 GQFTMNGGNIVGC

-227 GTIAGCTADGR
+227 GSIAGCTADGR

-248 GVITSGLFYGGIFGN
+248 GVITGGLFYGGIFGN

-277 ADYAMQILQSGNAA
+277 ADYAMQILQSSNAA
-291 TKPTDPASSSG
+291 TKPTDPASNSG

-309 KADGTE
+309 KADGAE

-329 ARFTSVTKQV
+329 ARFNSVTKQV
-339 TTWDELK
+339 TTLDELK

-354 DVVQLAAGNIYPWG
+354 DIVELNANISLGGGVTLTVVR
-368 SVTTLY
+368 
-374 IERTVTLDLNGY
+374 EVTLDLNGY
-386 VLKGDG
+386 VLQGSG
-392 RSVFEIKDGGHLIVI
+392 RSVFEIKDGGHMIVT
-407 DSDPTK
+407 DSRPTEK
-413 EHKFWIGSEDIWKWN
+413 HKFWVNNSYSYGVWN
-428 NESGDKTVLGGAI
+428 WDDQRGDEDKTVHGGAI
-441 NGGSDIDGGGGVKVC
+441 TGGYDVDGGGGVKVR

-471 DSDGEGGGVK
+471 GSSSAEGGGVK
-481 VYGGGG
+481 VDGGGV
-487 FEMNGDAAIIGC
+487 FEMNGDAAIVGC
-499 VTQRKGGGGVYV
+499 AAQSRDGGGVYV
-511 EDGGTFTMNGGTI
+511 AEKGTFIMNSGTI
-524 RDCVSRGEGGGGV
+524 QDCVSRGAGSGGGV
-537 CNKGQFTMNGGTIR
+537 CNKGKFTMNGGTIR
-551 NCTASVGG
+551 NCAAPAGG
-559 AVYHYNYSGAPL
+559 AVYHYNYSGDPL
-571 TLNGTIISDNSDRWQ
+571 TLNGRIISDNSDQWQ
-586 PIYAQSNG
+586 PVYAQSDG

-618 GGVVRGDVYVYNSIT
+618 GGVVKGDVYIYNDVT
-633 ISVDE
+633 FSVDE
-638 GVIQST
+638 GVPQST
-644 IFYGKFS
+644 VFYGKITVNH
-651 SNYNVN
+651 NYNVN
-657 GVAVTYQVNG
+657 GVAVTYQLNG
-667 ADYATQFLNSG
+667 ADYVKQFLNSG

-684 DDPTAKTGYT
+684 ADPTGKTGYT

-706 DFDTVVTENITL
+706 DFSTEVTENITL
-718 TGWQYLPVDNA
+718 AGWQYLPVDNA
-729 SALENA
+729 SALESA
-735 LTDDTVDVIRLT
+735 LADNTVDVIRLT
-747 KDIDISSTLTIL
+747 KDIDISSSLTIR
-759 RPVILDLN
+759 RPVTLDLN
-767 GYVLRYTNTNTVGSV
+767 GYVLRYTNTNTAGSV

-822 KGGVITGGTGTPYVH
+822 KGGVITGGTGTLYYPDPTLSY
-837 PEATESFERGG
+837 TSKRGG
-848 GAYVEGGGQFTMTG
+848 GVYMEGGGQFTMNG
-862 GNIVGCIAYYGGG
+862 GNIVGCKAHIGGG
-875 VYVFENGAF
+875 VYILKDGAF

-889 SIVGCSGLFVDAG
+889 SIVGCSGILVDAG
-902 WNPLFGGVYL
+902 WNPVFGGVYL
-912 YGGGTFT
+912 YGGTFT

-924 IKSRTVYSVNLE
+924 IKSRTVYSVNLID

-945 EIYGVVDAAEN
+945 EIYGVVEAAEN

-967 VTIFRDLVILCNRNG
+967 VTIFRDLVALRSD
-982 NIDRVDWGLFYGK
+982 IDYADWGLFYSK
-995 LYAAETSISGLTVT
+995 LYALGISISGLTVT
-1009 YKDGDTDYAKQV
+1009 YKDGDSDYAKQV
-1021 LPSGKTVTKP
+1021 LTSGKTATKP
-1031 DDPAKSGY
+1031 DAPAKSGY

-1076 TEQELKDAMADTSMG
+1076 NEQELKDAMADTSMG
-1091 QIRLTYD
+1091 QIKLTDD

-1217 AVYVDANSKF
+1217 AVYVAANSKF

-1295 GGVFVYMKGS
+1295 GGVFVYMKGN
-1305 TRGIFEMTGGSI
+1305 TRGVFEMTGGSI

-1322 GKGSALYL
+1322 SKGSALYL

-1372 KGVSTRGANSRIDY
+1372 KGARTRGANSRIEY
-1386 GIYYGGITGD
+1386 GIFYGGITGD

-1408 DGAEYAKQMLPSAG
+1408 NDAEYAKQMLPSAG

-1443 ADGTAWDYGND
+1443 VDGTAWDYVND
-1454 TVTGDIT
+1454 TVTGDIA

-1471 KLTFDAKGG
+1471 KLTFNTNGG
-1480 NDVTP
+1480 SDVTP

-1511 DAQELT
+1511 DAQEST

-1530 LTLYAKWTLCDHKS
+1530 ITLYAKWTLCDHKS

-1551 MESAIC
+1551 TDPASC
-1557 TKCAGTIP
+1557 TICAGTIP
-1565 ALGHDFTVSQH
+1565 ALGH
-1576 DETQHWNKCSRCDA
+1576 
-1590 TDAKADHTGGKATC
+1590 
-1604 TEQAVCTVCSTRYGN
+1604 
-1619 LSGHDF
+1619 
-1625 TLAQH
+1625 
-1630 DETQHWNKCSRCEA
+1630 
-1644 TDTKVD
+1644 
-1650 HTGGKA
+1650 
-1656 TCTEQAVCTVCSIKY
+1656 
-1671 GNALG
+1671 
-1676 HNFGIPDYTW
+1676 NFGTPAYKW
-1686 NGTECTARRVCT
+1686 NGTECTAHRVCTNDASHEESETVTATMNVTQNRSCELDELSTYTATFTNAAFAAQTKQNVVTAERLGHNFGTPDYTWNGIECTAHRVCT

-1737 FAAQTKQNVVTAN
+1737 FAAQTKQDIVTAN

-1873 GELDG
+1873 GEPDG

-2010 DATTKFTVEAEVVS
+2010 DATTKFTVGAEAVS
-2024 SSTNSTNIWVW
+2024 APTNSTNIWVW
-2035 IISGVVALGAGV
+2035 VISSVVALGAGV
-2047 TVVVLVA
+2047 TVVVLAA

>member
-1 MVVCLVP
+1 MKKRILSILLALIMVVCLVP
-8 TAVQAEEGGS
+8 VAAQAEEGDA
-18 EYTIESREGAS
+18 EYTIESREGSS
-29 TTETATQPGVGEYTE
+29 TTETVPRSGGGEYTE
-44 EVESVSQN
+44 GVESVSQN
-52 GKSPTVEMFL
+52 GETLTAEILS
-62 STNATGIASQTA
+62 STNAKGIASQTA
-74 SVGSEDELVAALAES
+74 SVGSKEELVAALAD
-89 TVNLIT
+89 TT
-95 LKNDIA
+95 MDIVQLDA
-101 VSATLT
+101 NISLGGGVTLT
-107 VDRAVTL
+107 V
-114 DLVGYMLEIT
+114 
-124 GSGSVIKVAD
+124 
-134 GGHLTLNDSDLTA
+134 
-147 TYKFTPDANGLWK
+147 
-160 WGTSGTMTINGGV
+160 
-173 IYGGNAE
+173 
-180 NGGGVYVEGG
+180 
-190 GQFTMTGGNIVGC
+190 
-203 TAAGQSAQGGGVY
+203 
-216 VAANGTFTMTG
+216 
-227 GTIAGCTADGR
+227 
-238 GSDAMTVMGS
+238 
-248 GVITSGLFYGGIFGN
+248 
-263 GTVSGCTVTYQVSG
+263 
-277 ADYAMQILQSGNAA
+277 
-291 TKPTDPASSSG
+291 
-302 AAFLGWY
+302 
-309 KADGTE
+309 
-315 YDFTQPVTE
+315 
-324 NLILT
+324 
-329 ARFTSVTKQV
+329 AR
-339 TTWDELK
+339 E
-346 DALADPTV
+346 
-354 DVVQLAAGNIYPWG
+354 
-368 SVTTLY
+368 
-374 IERTVTLDLNGY
+374 VTLDLNGY
-386 VLKGDG
+386 VLKGSG
-392 RSVFEIKDGGHLIVI
+392 RSVFEIKDGGHMIVT
-407 DSDPTK
+407 DSRPTEK
-413 EHKFWIGSEDIWKWN
+413 HKFWVNNSYSYGVWN
-428 NESGDKTVLGGAI
+428 WDDQRGDDDKTVHGGAI
-441 NGGSDIDGGGGVKVC
+441 TGGYDIDGGGGVKVR

-471 DSDGEGGGVK
+471 GSSSAEGGGVK
-481 VYGGGG
+481 VDGGGV
-487 FEMNGDAAIIGC
+487 FEMNGGNVVGCAA
-499 VTQRKGGGGVYV
+499 QSRDGGGVYV
-511 EDGGTFTMNGGTI
+511 EDGGTFIMNSGTI

-537 CNKGQFTMNGGTIR
+537 CNKGRFTMNGGTIQ
-551 NCTASVGG
+551 NCAANVGG
-559 AVYHYNYSGAPL
+559 AVYHYNYSGDPL
-571 TLNGTIISDNSDRWQ
+571 TLNGRIISDNSDQWQ
-586 PIYAQSNG
+586 PVYAQSDG

-607 MYLMNCTVLTN
+607 MFLMSCTVLTN
-618 GGVVRGDVYVYNSIT
+618 GGVVRGDVYIYNNVT
-633 ISVDE
+633 FSVDE
-638 GVIQST
+638 GVTQST
-644 IFYGKFS
+644 IFYSKITVNH
-651 SNYNVN
+651 NYNVN
-657 GVAVTYQVNG
+657 GVAVTYQLNG

-678 NAATKP
+678 SRATQPADPTKP
-684 DDPTAKTGYT
+684 DYL
-694 FDGWYKADGTKW
+694 FDGWYKTDGTKW
-706 DFDTVVTENITL
+706 DFDTAVAENITL
-718 TGWQYLPVDNA
+718 AGWQYLPVDNA

-735 LTDDTVDVIRLT
+735 LADATVDVIRLT
-747 KDIDISSTLTIL
+747 KDIDISSSLTIL
-759 RPVILDLN
+759 RPITFDLN

-800 EHKFNGDDVLWVLD
+800 EHKFNDDDVLWVLD
-814 EQNGKETV
+814 EQNGKEIV
-822 KGGVITGGTGTPYVH
+822 KGGVITGGTGTLYYPDPTLSY
-837 PEATESFERGG
+837 TTKLGG
-848 GAYVEGGGQFTMTG
+848 GVYMEGGQFTMNG
-862 GNIVGCIAYYGGG
+862 GNIVGCEAHSGGG
-875 VYVFENGAF
+875 VYILKDGAF

-889 SIVGCSGLFVDAG
+889 SIVGCSGILVDAA

-912 YGGGTFT
+912 CDGGTFT

-924 IKSRTVYSVNLE
+924 IKSRTVYSVNLID

-945 EIYGVVDAAEN
+945 EIYGVVEAAEN

-967 VTIFRDLVILCNRNG
+967 VTIFRDLVALRND
-982 NIDRVDWGLFYGK
+982 IDHVDWGLFYGK
-995 LYAAETSISGLTVT
+995 LYALETSISGLTVT
-1009 YKDGDTDYAKQV
+1009 YKDGDTDYAKQI
-1021 LPSGKTVTKP
+1021 LASGKTATKP

-1039 RFEGWYT
+1039 RFDGWRT

-1076 TEQELKDAMADTSMG
+1076 NEQELKDAMADTSMG
-1091 QIRLTYD
+1091 QIRLTADMD
-1098 INLTD
+1098 ISQNLS
-1103 TMTVTRAVIL
+1103 VTRAVIL

-1217 AVYVDANSKF
+1217 AVYVAANSKF

-1295 GGVFVYMKGS
+1295 GGVFVYMKGN
-1305 TRGIFEMTGGSI
+1305 TRGVFEMTGGSI

-1322 GKGSALYL
+1322 SKGSALYL

-1356 DSRITTNGIT
+1356 DSRITTKGIT

-1372 KGVSTRGANSRIDY
+1372 KEVSTRGVNSRMDY

-1431 AKTGYTFGGWNK
+1431 AKTGYTLGGWNK

-1471 KLTFDAKGG
+1471 KLTFNTNGG
-1480 NDVTP
+1480 SDVTP

-1511 DAQELT
+1511 DAQEST
-1517 QYDATTRLDKDED
+1517 QYDATTQLDKDAD
-1530 LTLYAKWTLCDHKS
+1530 ITLYAKWTLCDHRS
-1544 STKQPNC
+1544 RTKQPDC
-1551 MESAIC
+1551 TESAIC
-1557 TKCAGTIP
+1557 TECAGTIP
-1565 ALGHDFTVSQH
+1565 ALGHNFTVPQH

-1590 TDAKADHTGGKATC
+1590 TDTKANHTGGKATC
-1604 TEQAVCTVCSTRYGN
+1604 TEQAVCTVCSTKYGN
-1619 LSGHDF
+1619 VFGHDF
-1625 TLAQH
+1625 TFAQH
-1630 DETQHWNKCSRCEA
+1630 DETQHWNKCSRCDA
-1644 TDTKVD
+1644 TDTKAN

-1656 TCTEQAVCTVCSIKY
+1656 TCTEQAVCTVCHTKY
-1671 GNALG
+1671 GNVLG
-1676 HNFGIPDYTW
+1676 HAYSTPDYTW

-1698 NDASHEESET
+1698 NDASHEESEI

-1731 TFTNAA
+1731 TFTNAV

-1750 KFAHNFTVPQHDETQ
+1750 KLAHNFTVPQHDETQ
-1765 HWNKCAWCDTTDAK
+1765 HWNKCVWCDTTDAK

-1799 STYGELDG
+1799 STYGERDG

-1854 GGTASC
+1854 GGIASC

-1873 GELDG
+1873 GEPDG

-1931 APSIL
+1931 VPTIL

-1959 SDFVEVLVDGKTVA
+1959 PDFVEVLVDGKTVA
-1973 PENYTKREDG
+1973 PENYTKREEG

-2010 DATTKFTVEAEVVS
+2010 DATTKFTVEAEAVS
-2024 SSTNSTNIWVW
+2024 APTNSTNIWVW
-2035 IISGVVALGAGV
+2035 TISGVVALGAGV

-2054 RKRKTV
+2054 CKRKTV

>member
-1 MVVCLVP
+1 MKKRILSILLTLIMMVCLMP
-8 TAVQAEEGGS
+8 TAVQAEEGEA
-18 EYTIESREGAS
+18 EYAIESREGSS
-29 TTETATQPGVGEYTE
+29 TTETAPQPGGGGYTE
-44 EVESVSQN
+44 EVQSVSQN
-52 GKSPTVEMFL
+52 GETLTVEML
-62 STNATGIASQTA
+62 SSTNATSIASQTV
-74 SVGSEDELVAALAES
+74 SVGTETELVAALKDV
-89 TVNLIT
+89 TVDLIK
-95 LKNDIA
+95 LKSDVA
-101 VSATLT
+101 VSTTLT
-107 VDRAVTL
+107 VDHAVTL

-134 GGHLTLNDSDLTA
+134 GGHLTLKDSDLTA

-190 GQFTMTGGNIVGC
+190 GQFTM
-203 TAAGQSAQGGGVY
+203 
-216 VAANGTFTMTG
+216 
-227 GTIAGCTADGR
+227 
-238 GSDAMTVMGS
+238 
-248 GVITSGLFYGGIFGN
+248 
-263 GTVSGCTVTYQVSG
+263 
-277 ADYAMQILQSGNAA
+277 
-291 TKPTDPASSSG
+291 
-302 AAFLGWY
+302 
-309 KADGTE
+309 
-315 YDFTQPVTE
+315 
-324 NLILT
+324 
-329 ARFTSVTKQV
+329 
-339 TTWDELK
+339 
-346 DALADPTV
+346 
-354 DVVQLAAGNIYPWG
+354 
-368 SVTTLY
+368 
-374 IERTVTLDLNGY
+374 
-386 VLKGDG
+386 
-392 RSVFEIKDGGHLIVI
+392 
-407 DSDPTK
+407 
-413 EHKFWIGSEDIWKWN
+413 
-428 NESGDKTVLGGAI
+428 
-441 NGGSDIDGGGGVKVC
+441 
-456 DGGRLTMNGGNIVGC
+456 NGGNIVGG
-471 DSDGEGGGVK
+471 SSK
-481 VYGGGG
+481 W
-487 FEMNGDAAIIGC
+487 
-499 VTQRKGGGGVYV
+499 RGGGVYV
-511 EDGGTFTMNGGTI
+511 EGGGKFEMNGNAAIVGCAAQSRCGSGVYVAENGTFIMNGGTI
-524 RDCVSRGEGGGGV
+524 RDCAWSLEGGGV
-537 CNKGQFTMNGGTIR
+537 YNAGQFTMNGGTIR
-551 NCTASVGG
+551 NCTASEGG
-559 AVYHYNYSGAPL
+559 AVYHDSSAPL
-571 TLNGTIISDNSDRWQ
+571 ILNGTIISDNSAALE
-586 PIYAQSNG
+586 PIYAQCDARG
-594 TVTIGAAADIQAN
+594 TVIIGADADIQAN
-607 MYLMNCTVLTN
+607 MYLSDFTVHAN
-618 GGVVRGDVYVYNSIT
+618 GGVIRGDLYANWAIT

-638 GVIQST
+638 GVTQGT
-644 IFYGKFS
+644 IFYGKLTGS
-651 SNYNVN
+651 CNYNVN
-657 GVAVTYQVNG
+657 GVAVTYQLNGVN
-667 ADYATQFLNSG
+667 YATQFLNSG

-684 DDPTAKTGYT
+684 ADPTAKTGYT

-706 DFDTVVTENITL
+706 NFDTDVTENITL
-718 TGWQYLPVDNA
+718 AGWQYLPVDNA
-729 SALENA
+729 SALESA
-735 LTDDTVDVIRLT
+735 LADNTVDVIRLT
-747 KDIDISSTLTIL
+747 KDIDISSSLTIR
-759 RPVILDLN
+759 RPVTLDLN
-767 GYVLRYTNTNTVGSV
+767 GYVLRYTNTNTAGSV

-822 KGGVITGGTGTPYVH
+822 KGGVITGGTGTLYYPDPTLSY
-837 PEATESFERGG
+837 TSKRGG
-848 GAYVEGGGQFTMTG
+848 GVYMEGGGQFTMNG
-862 GNIVGCIAYYGGG
+862 GNIVGCKAHIGGG
-875 VYVFENGAF
+875 VYILKDGAF

-889 SIVGCSGLFVDAG
+889 SIVGCSGILVDAG
-902 WNPLFGGVYL
+902 WNPVFGGVYL
-912 YGGGTFT
+912 YGGTFT

-924 IKSRTVYSVNLE
+924 IKSRTVYSVNLID

-945 EIYGVVDAAEN
+945 EIYGVVEAAEN

-967 VTIFRDLVILCNRNG
+967 VTIFRDLVALRND
-982 NIDRVDWGLFYGK
+982 IDHADWGLFYSK
-995 LYAAETSISGLTVT
+995 LYALETSISGLTVT
-1009 YKDGDTDYAKQV
+1009 YKDGDTDYAKQI
-1021 LPSGKTVTKP
+1021 LTSGKTATKP

-1039 RFEGWYT
+1039 RFDGWRT

-1076 TEQELKDAMADTSMG
+1076 NEQELKDAMADTSMG
-1091 QIRLTYD
+1091 QICLIADMD
-1098 INLTD
+1098 ISQNLS
-1103 TMTVTRAVIL
+1103 VTRAVIL

-1217 AVYVDANSKF
+1217 AVYVAANSKF

-1295 GGVFVYMKGS
+1295 GGVFVYMKGN
-1305 TRGIFEMTGGSI
+1305 TRGVFEMTGGSI

-1322 GKGSALYL
+1322 SKGSALYL

-1372 KGVSTRGANSRIDY
+1372 KGARTRGANSRIEY
-1386 GIYYGGITGD
+1386 GIFYGGITGD

-1408 DGAEYAKQMLPSAG
+1408 NDAEYAKQMLPSAG

-1443 ADGTAWDYGND
+1443 ADGTAWDYVND
-1454 TVTGDIT
+1454 TVTGDIA

-1471 KLTFDAKGG
+1471 KLTFNTNGG
-1480 NDVTP
+1480 SDVTP

-1511 DAQELT
+1511 DAQEST

-1544 STKQPNC
+1544 STKQPD
-1551 MESAIC
+1551 C
-1557 TKCAGTIP
+1557 TDPASCTICAGTIP
-1565 ALGHDFTVSQH
+1565 ALGH
-1576 DETQHWNKCSRCDA
+1576 
-1590 TDAKADHTGGKATC
+1590 
-1604 TEQAVCTVCSTRYGN
+1604 
-1619 LSGHDF
+1619 
-1625 TLAQH
+1625 
-1630 DETQHWNKCSRCEA
+1630 
-1644 TDTKVD
+1644 
-1650 HTGGKA
+1650 
-1656 TCTEQAVCTVCSIKY
+1656 
-1671 GNALG
+1671 
-1676 HNFGIPDYTW
+1676 NFGTPDYKW
-1686 NGTECTARRVCT
+1686 NGTECTAHRVCT

-1722 LDELSTYTA
+1722 LDELSTYTV

-1737 FAAQTKQNVVTAN
+1737 FAAQTKQNVVTAEKLGHNFGTPDYTWNGTECTAHRVCANDASHEESETVTAAANVTRNRDCELDELSTYTATFTNAAFAAQTKQNIVTAN
-1750 KFAHNFTVPQHDETQ
+1750 KLAHNFTVPQHDATQ
-1765 HWNKCAWCDTTDAK
+1765 HWNKCSWCDTTDAK
-1779 IKHTGGKAT
+1779 INHTGGKAT
-1788 CTEQAVCEVCH
+1788 CTAQAVCEACH

-1814 KIRNKKTKSC
+1814 RIRNKKTKSC

-1836 GCGKKISSGTVI
+1836 GCAKKISSGTVI

-1860 IDKAECEVCHEKY
+1860 IDKAECEVCYEKY
-1873 GELDG
+1873 GEPDG

-2010 DATTKFTVEAEVVS
+2010 DATTKFTVGAEAVS
-2024 SSTNSTNIWVW
+2024 APTNSTNIWVW
-2035 IISGVVALGAGV
+2035 VISSVVALGAGV
-2047 TVVVLVA
+2047 TVVVLAA

>member
-8 TAVQAEEGGS
+8 TAAQAEEGDA
-18 EYTIESREGAS
+18 EYTIESREGSS
-29 TTETATQPGVGEYTE
+29 TTETVPRSGGGEYTE
-44 EVESVSQN
+44 GVESVSQN
-52 GKSPTVEMFL
+52 GETLTAEML
-62 STNATGIASQTA
+62 SSTNAKGIASQTA
-74 SVGSEDELVAALAES
+74 SVGSENELVAALADT
-89 TVNLIT
+89 TV
-95 LKNDIA
+95 DIVELNA
-101 VSATLT
+101 NISLGGGVTLT
-107 VDRAVTL
+107 VVR
-114 DLVGYMLEIT
+114 E
-124 GSGSVIKVAD
+124 
-134 GGHLTLNDSDLTA
+134 
-147 TYKFTPDANGLWK
+147 
-160 WGTSGTMTINGGV
+160 
-173 IYGGNAE
+173 
-180 NGGGVYVEGG
+180 
-190 GQFTMTGGNIVGC
+190 
-203 TAAGQSAQGGGVY
+203 
-216 VAANGTFTMTG
+216 
-227 GTIAGCTADGR
+227 
-238 GSDAMTVMGS
+238 
-248 GVITSGLFYGGIFGN
+248 
-263 GTVSGCTVTYQVSG
+263 
-277 ADYAMQILQSGNAA
+277 
-291 TKPTDPASSSG
+291 
-302 AAFLGWY
+302 
-309 KADGTE
+309 
-315 YDFTQPVTE
+315 
-324 NLILT
+324 
-329 ARFTSVTKQV
+329 
-339 TTWDELK
+339 
-346 DALADPTV
+346 
-354 DVVQLAAGNIYPWG
+354 
-368 SVTTLY
+368 
-374 IERTVTLDLNGY
+374 VTLDLNGY
-386 VLKGDG
+386 VLKGSG
-392 RSVFEIKDGGHLIVI
+392 RSVFEIKDGGHMIVT
-407 DSDPTK
+407 DSRPTEK
-413 EHKFWIGSEDIWKWN
+413 HKFWVNNSYSYGVWN
-428 NESGDKTVLGGAI
+428 WDDQRGDEDKTVHGGAI
-441 NGGSDIDGGGGVKVC
+441 TGGYDVDGGGGVKVR

-471 DSDGEGGGVK
+471 GSSSAEGGGVK
-481 VYGGGG
+481 VYDGGV
-487 FEMNGDAAIIGC
+487 FEMNGGNVVGCAA
-499 VTQRKGGGGVYV
+499 QSRDGGGVYV
-511 EDGGTFTMNGGTI
+511 AEKGTFIMNSGTI
-524 RDCVSRGEGGGGV
+524 RDCVSRGVGSGGGV
-537 CNKGQFTMNGGTIR
+537 CNKGRFTMNGGTIQ
-551 NCTASVGG
+551 NCAANVGG
-559 AVYHYNYSGAPL
+559 AVYHYNYSGDPL
-571 TLNGTIISDNSDRWQ
+571 TLNGTILSDNSDQWQ
-586 PIYAQSNG
+586 PVYAQSDG

-618 GGVVRGDVYVYNSIT
+618 GGVVKGDVYIYNDVT
-633 ISVDE
+633 FSVDE
-638 GVIQST
+638 GVPQST
-644 IFYGKFS
+644 VFYGKITVNH
-651 SNYNVN
+651 NYNVN
-657 GVAVTYQVNG
+657 GVAVTYQLNGVN
-667 ADYATQFLNSG
+667 YATQFLNSG
-678 NAATKP
+678 SRATQP
-684 DDPTAKTGYT
+684 ADPTGKTGYT

-706 DFDTVVTENITL
+706 DFSTEVTENITL
-718 TGWQYLPVDNA
+718 AGWQYLPVDNA
-729 SALENA
+729 SALESA
-735 LTDDTVDVIRLT
+735 LADNTVDVIRLT
-747 KDIDISSTLTIL
+747 KDIDISSSLTIR
-759 RPVILDLN
+759 RPVTLDLN
-767 GYVLRYTNTNTVGSV
+767 GYVLRYTNTNTAGSV

-822 KGGVITGGTGTPYVH
+822 KGGVITGGTGTLYYPDPTLSY
-837 PEATESFERGG
+837 TSKRGG
-848 GAYVEGGGQFTMTG
+848 GVYMEGGGQFTMNG
-862 GNIVGCIAYYGGG
+862 GNIVGCKAHIGGG
-875 VYVFENGAF
+875 VYILKDGAF

-889 SIVGCSGLFVDAG
+889 SIVGCSGILVDAG
-902 WNPLFGGVYL
+902 WNPVFGGVYL
-912 YGGGTFT
+912 YGGTFT

-924 IKSRTVYSVNLE
+924 IKSRTVYSVNLID

-945 EIYGVVDAAEN
+945 EIYGVVEAAEN

-967 VTIFRDLVILCNRNG
+967 VTIFRDLVALRND
-982 NIDRVDWGLFYGK
+982 IDHADWGLFYSK
-995 LYAAETSISGLTVT
+995 LYALETSISGLTVT
-1009 YKDGDTDYAKQV
+1009 YKDGDTDYAKQI
-1021 LPSGKTVTKP
+1021 LTSGKTATKP

-1039 RFEGWYT
+1039 RFDGWRT

-1076 TEQELKDAMADTSMG
+1076 TEQELTDAMADTSMG
-1091 QIRLTYD
+1091 QIRLTADMD
-1098 INLTD
+1098 ISQNLS
-1103 TMTVTRAVIL
+1103 VTRAVIL

-1158 WVWDETGGTKTVKG
+1158 WVWDETGGTKTVRG

-1217 AVYVDANSKF
+1217 AVYVAANSKF

-1248 VNGGQFTMTG
+1248 VNGGQFTMTD

-1295 GGVFVYMKGS
+1295 GGVFVYMKGN
-1305 TRGIFEMTGGSI
+1305 TRGVFEMTGGSI

-1322 GKGSALYL
+1322 SKGSALYL

-1372 KGVSTRGANSRIDY
+1372 KGARTRGANSRIEY
-1386 GIYYGGITGD
+1386 GIFYGGITGD
-1396 GTVSGV
+1396 GIVSGV

-1408 DGAEYAKQMLPSAG
+1408 NDAEYAKQMLPSAG
-1422 LATRPDDPA
+1422 LATRPDDPT
-1431 AKTGYTFGGWNK
+1431 AKTGYTFGGWDK
-1443 ADGTAWDYGND
+1443 ADGTAWDYVND
-1454 TVTGDIT
+1454 TVTGDIA

-1471 KLTFDAKGG
+1471 KLTFNTNGG
-1480 NDVTP
+1480 SDVTP

-1511 DAQELT
+1511 DAQEST
-1517 QYDATTRLDKDED
+1517 QYDATTQLDKDED

-1551 MESAIC
+1551 TESAIC
-1557 TKCAGTIP
+1557 TECAGTIP
-1565 ALGHDFTVSQH
+1565 ALGHNFGTPDYKWNGTECTAHRVCANDASHEESETVTAAVNVTQNKACELDELSTYTATFTNPAFAAQTKQNVVTANKLGHDFTVAQH
-1576 DETQHWNKCSRCDA
+1576 DEAQHWNKCSRCDA
-1590 TDAKADHTGGKATC
+1590 TDTKADHTGGKATC
-1604 TEQAVCTVCSTRYGN
+1604 TEQAVCTVCNT
-1619 LSGHDF
+1619 
-1625 TLAQH
+1625 
-1630 DETQHWNKCSRCEA
+1630 
-1644 TDTKVD
+1644 
-1650 HTGGKA
+1650 
-1656 TCTEQAVCTVCSIKY
+1656 KY

-1676 HNFGIPDYTW
+1676 HAYSPPDYTW
-1686 NGTECTARRVCT
+1686 NGTECTAHRVCA

-1708 VTATVNVTQNRSCE
+1708 VTAAANVTRNRDCE

-1737 FAAQTKQNVVTAN
+1737 FAAQTKQNIVTAN
-1750 KFAHNFTVPQHDETQ
+1750 KLAHNFTVPQHDETQ
-1765 HWNKCAWCDTTDAK
+1765 HWNKCSRCDAMDAK
-1779 IKHTGGKAT
+1779 INHTGGKAT

-1799 STYGELDG
+1799 SAYGELDG

-1873 GELDG
+1873 GEPDG

-1931 APSIL
+1931 VPTIL

-1959 SDFVEVLVDGKTVA
+1959 PDFVEVLVDGKTVA
-1973 PENYTKREDG
+1973 PENYTKREEG

-2010 DATTKFTVEAEVVS
+2010 DATTKFMVEAGVVTPPDD
-2024 SSTNSTNIWVW
+2024 STNVEVWV
-2035 IISGVVALGAGV
+2035 IIGVVALGAGIAGV
-2047 TVVVLVA
+2047 AFVA

>member
-8 TAVQAEEGGS
+8 VAAQAEEGDA
-18 EYTIESREGAS
+18 EYTIESREGSS
-29 TTETATQPGVGEYTE
+29 TTETVPRSGGGEYTE
-44 EVESVSQN
+44 GVESVSQN
-52 GKSPTVEMFL
+52 GETLTAEILS
-62 STNATGIASQTA
+62 STNAKGIASQTA
-74 SVGSEDELVAALAES
+74 SVGSENELVAALAES
-89 TVNLIT
+89 TVNFIT

-147 TYKFTPDANGLWK
+147 TYKFTPDASGLWK

-190 GQFTMTGGNIVGC
+190 GQFTM
-203 TAAGQSAQGGGVY
+203 
-216 VAANGTFTMTG
+216 
-227 GTIAGCTADGR
+227 
-238 GSDAMTVMGS
+238 
-248 GVITSGLFYGGIFGN
+248 
-263 GTVSGCTVTYQVSG
+263 
-277 ADYAMQILQSGNAA
+277 
-291 TKPTDPASSSG
+291 
-302 AAFLGWY
+302 
-309 KADGTE
+309 
-315 YDFTQPVTE
+315 
-324 NLILT
+324 
-329 ARFTSVTKQV
+329 
-339 TTWDELK
+339 
-346 DALADPTV
+346 
-354 DVVQLAAGNIYPWG
+354 
-368 SVTTLY
+368 
-374 IERTVTLDLNGY
+374 
-386 VLKGDG
+386 
-392 RSVFEIKDGGHLIVI
+392 
-407 DSDPTK
+407 
-413 EHKFWIGSEDIWKWN
+413 
-428 NESGDKTVLGGAI
+428 
-441 NGGSDIDGGGGVKVC
+441 
-456 DGGRLTMNGGNIVGC
+456 NGGNIVGG
-471 DSDGEGGGVK
+471 SSK
-481 VYGGGG
+481 W
-487 FEMNGDAAIIGC
+487 
-499 VTQRKGGGGVYV
+499 RGGGVYV
-511 EDGGTFTMNGGTI
+511 EGGGKFEMNGNAAIVGCAAQSRCGSGVYVAENGTFIMNGGTI
-524 RDCVSRGEGGGGV
+524 RDCAWSLEGGGV
-537 CNKGQFTMNGGTIR
+537 YNAGQFTMNGGTIR
-551 NCTASVGG
+551 NCTASEGG
-559 AVYHYNYSGAPL
+559 AVYHDSSAPL
-571 TLNGTIISDNSDRWQ
+571 ILNGTIISDNSAALE
-586 PIYAQSNG
+586 PIYAQCDARG
-594 TVTIGAAADIQAN
+594 TVIIGADADIQAN
-607 MYLMNCTVLTN
+607 MYLSDFTVHAN
-618 GGVVRGDVYVYNSIT
+618 GGVIRGDLYANWAIT

-638 GVIQST
+638 GVTQGT
-644 IFYGKFS
+644 IFYGKLTGS
-651 SNYNVN
+651 CNYNVN

-684 DDPTAKTGYT
+684 ADPTAKTGYT

-706 DFDTVVTENITL
+706 NFDTDVTENITL
-718 TGWQYLPVDNA
+718 AGWKYLPVDNA
-729 SALENA
+729 SALESA
-735 LTDDTVDVIRLT
+735 LADNTVDVIRLT
-747 KDIDISSTLTIL
+747 KDIDISSSLTIR
-759 RPVILDLN
+759 RPVTLDLN
-767 GYVLRYTNTNTVGSV
+767 GYVLRYTNTNTAGSV

-822 KGGVITGGTGTPYVH
+822 KGGVITGGTGTLYYPDPTLSY
-837 PEATESFERGG
+837 TSKRGG
-848 GAYVEGGGQFTMTG
+848 GVYMEGGGQFTMNG
-862 GNIVGCIAYYGGG
+862 GNIVGCKAHIGGG
-875 VYVFENGAF
+875 VYILKDGAF

-889 SIVGCSGLFVDAG
+889 SIVGCSGILVDAG
-902 WNPLFGGVYL
+902 WNPVFGGVYL
-912 YGGGTFT
+912 YGGTFT

-924 IKSRTVYSVNLE
+924 IKSRTVYSVNLID

-945 EIYGVVDAAEN
+945 EIYGVVEAAEN

-967 VTIFRDLVILCNRNG
+967 VTIFRDLVALRND
-982 NIDRVDWGLFYGK
+982 IDHADWGLFYSK
-995 LYAAETSISGLTVT
+995 LYALETSISGLTVT
-1009 YKDGDTDYAKQV
+1009 YKDGDTDYAKQI
-1021 LPSGKTVTKP
+1021 LTSGKTATKP

-1039 RFEGWYT
+1039 RFDGWRT

-1076 TEQELKDAMADTSMG
+1076 NEQELKDAMADTSMG
-1091 QIRLTYD
+1091 QIRLTADMD
-1098 INLTD
+1098 ISQNLS
-1103 TMTVTRAVIL
+1103 VTRAVIL

-1217 AVYVDANSKF
+1217 AAYVAANSKF

-1295 GGVFVYMKGS
+1295 GGVFVYMKGN
-1305 TRGIFEMTGGSI
+1305 TRGVFEMTGGSI

-1322 GKGSALYL
+1322 SKGSALYL

-1372 KGVSTRGANSRIDY
+1372 KGARTRGANSRIEY
-1386 GIYYGGITGD
+1386 GIFYGGITGD

-1408 DGAEYAKQMLPSAG
+1408 NDAEYAKQMLPSAG

-1443 ADGTAWDYGND
+1443 ADGTAWDYVND
-1454 TVTGDIT
+1454 TVTGDIA

-1471 KLTFDAKGG
+1471 KLTFNTNGG
-1480 NDVTP
+1480 SDVTP

-1511 DAQELT
+1511 DAQEST

-1530 LTLYAKWTLCDHKS
+1530 ITLYAKWTLCDHKS

-1551 MESAIC
+1551 TDPASC
-1557 TKCAGTIP
+1557 TICAGTIP
-1565 ALGHDFTVSQH
+1565 ALGH
-1576 DETQHWNKCSRCDA
+1576 
-1590 TDAKADHTGGKATC
+1590 
-1604 TEQAVCTVCSTRYGN
+1604 
-1619 LSGHDF
+1619 
-1625 TLAQH
+1625 
-1630 DETQHWNKCSRCEA
+1630 
-1644 TDTKVD
+1644 
-1650 HTGGKA
+1650 
-1656 TCTEQAVCTVCSIKY
+1656 
-1671 GNALG
+1671 
-1676 HNFGIPDYTW
+1676 NFGTPDYKW
-1686 NGTECTARRVCT
+1686 NGTECTAHRVCT

-1722 LDELSTYTA
+1722 LDELSTYTV

-1737 FAAQTKQNVVTAN
+1737 FAAQTKQNVVTAEKLGHNFGTPDYTWNGTECTAHRVCANDASHEESETVTAAANVTRNRDCELDELSTYTATFTNAAFAAQTKQNIVTAN
-1750 KFAHNFTVPQHDETQ
+1750 KLAHNFTVPQHDATQ
-1765 HWNKCAWCDTTDAK
+1765 HWNKCSWCDTTDAK
-1779 IKHTGGKAT
+1779 INHTGGKAT
-1788 CTEQAVCEVCH
+1788 CTAQAVCEACH

-1814 KIRNKKTKSC
+1814 RIRNKKTKSC

-1873 GELDG
+1873 GEPDG

-1959 SDFVEVLVDGKTVA
+1959 PDFVEVLVDGKTVA

-2010 DATTKFTVEAEVVS
+2010 DATTKFTVGAEAVS
-2024 SSTNSTNIWVW
+2024 APTNSTNIWVW
-2035 IISGVVALGAGV
+2035 VISSVVALGAGV
-2047 TVVVLVA
+2047 TVVVLAA

>member
-1 MVVCLVP
+1 MKKRILSILLTLIMVVCLVP
-8 TAVQAEEGGS
+8 TAVQAEEGEA
-18 EYTIESREGAS
+18 EYTTESREGSS
-29 TTETATQPGVGEYTE
+29 TTETVPRSGGGEYTE
-44 EVESVSQN
+44 GVESVSQN
-52 GKSPTVEMFL
+52 GETLTAEML
-62 STNATGIASQTA
+62 SSTNATGIASQTA
-74 SVGSEDELVAALAES
+74 SVGSENELVAALADTNT
-89 TVNLIT
+89 TV
-95 LKNDIA
+95 DIVQLNA
-101 VSATLT
+101 NISLGGGVTLT
-107 VDRAVTL
+107 VVR
-114 DLVGYMLEIT
+114 E
-124 GSGSVIKVAD
+124 
-134 GGHLTLNDSDLTA
+134 
-147 TYKFTPDANGLWK
+147 
-160 WGTSGTMTINGGV
+160 
-173 IYGGNAE
+173 
-180 NGGGVYVEGG
+180 
-190 GQFTMTGGNIVGC
+190 
-203 TAAGQSAQGGGVY
+203 
-216 VAANGTFTMTG
+216 
-227 GTIAGCTADGR
+227 
-238 GSDAMTVMGS
+238 
-248 GVITSGLFYGGIFGN
+248 
-263 GTVSGCTVTYQVSG
+263 
-277 ADYAMQILQSGNAA
+277 
-291 TKPTDPASSSG
+291 
-302 AAFLGWY
+302 
-309 KADGTE
+309 
-315 YDFTQPVTE
+315 
-324 NLILT
+324 
-329 ARFTSVTKQV
+329 
-339 TTWDELK
+339 
-346 DALADPTV
+346 
-354 DVVQLAAGNIYPWG
+354 
-368 SVTTLY
+368 
-374 IERTVTLDLNGY
+374 VTLDLNGY
-386 VLKGDG
+386 VLKGSG
-392 RSVFEIKDGGHLIVI
+392 RSVFEIKDGGHMIVT
-407 DSDPTK
+407 DSRPTEK
-413 EHKFWIGSEDIWKWN
+413 HKFWVNNSYSYGVWN
-428 NESGDKTVLGGAI
+428 WDDQRGDEDKTVLGGAI
-441 NGGSDIDGGGGVKVC
+441 TGGYDVDGGGGVKVR

-471 DSDGEGGGVK
+471 GSSSAEGGGVK
-481 VYGGGG
+481 VDGGGV
-487 FEMNGDAAIIGC
+487 FEMNGGNVVGCAA
-499 VTQRKGGGGVYV
+499 QSRDGGGVYV
-511 EDGGTFTMNGGTI
+511 AEKGTFIMNSGTI
-524 RDCVSRGEGGGGV
+524 RDCVSRGAGSGGGV
-537 CNKGQFTMNGGTIR
+537 CNKGKFTMNDGTIQ
-551 NCTASVGG
+551 NCAANVGG
-559 AVYHYNYSGAPL
+559 AVYHYNYSGDPL
-571 TLNGTIISDNSDRWQ
+571 TLNGRIISDNSDQWQ
-586 PIYAQSNG
+586 PVYAQSDG

-618 GGVVRGDVYVYNSIT
+618 GGVVKGDVYIYNDVT
-633 ISVDE
+633 FSVDE
-638 GVIQST
+638 GVPQST
-644 IFYGKFS
+644 VFYGKITVNH
-651 SNYNVN
+651 NYNVN
-657 GVAVTYQVNG
+657 GVVVTYQLNGVN
-667 ADYATQFLNSG
+667 YVTQFLNSG

-684 DDPTAKTGYT
+684 ADPTAKTGYT

-706 DFDTVVTENITL
+706 NFDTDVTENITL
-718 TGWQYLPVDNA
+718 AGWQYLPVDNA
-729 SALENA
+729 SALERAMADN
-735 LTDDTVDVIRLT
+735 TVDVIRLT
-747 KDIDISSTLTIL
+747 KDIDISSSLTIR
-759 RPVILDLN
+759 RPVTLDLN
-767 GYVLRYTNTNTVGSV
+767 GYVLRYTNTNTAGSV

-787 GGDLTVIDSRPEA
+787 GGDLTVIDSRPEV

-822 KGGVITGGTGTPYVH
+822 KGGVITGGTGTLYYPDPTLSY
-837 PEATESFERGG
+837 TSKRGG
-848 GAYVEGGGQFTMTG
+848 GVYMEGGGQFTMNG
-862 GNIVGCIAYYGGG
+862 GNIVGCKAHIGGG
-875 VYVFENGAF
+875 VYILKDGAF

-889 SIVGCSGLFVDAG
+889 SIVGCSGILVDAG
-902 WNPLFGGVYL
+902 WNPVFGGVYL
-912 YGGGTFT
+912 YGGTFT

-924 IKSRTVYSVNLE
+924 IKSRTVYSVNLID

-945 EIYGVVDAAEN
+945 EIYGVVEAAEN

-967 VTIFRDLVILCNRNG
+967 VTIFRDLVALRND
-982 NIDRVDWGLFYGK
+982 IDHADWGLFYSK
-995 LYAAETSISGLTVT
+995 LYALETSISGLTVT
-1009 YKDGDTDYAKQV
+1009 YKDGDTDYAKQI
-1021 LPSGKTVTKP
+1021 LTSGKTATKP

-1039 RFEGWYT
+1039 RFDGWRT

-1076 TEQELKDAMADTSMG
+1076 NEQELKDAMADTSMG
-1091 QIRLTYD
+1091 QICLTADMD
-1098 INLTD
+1098 ISQNLS
-1103 TMTVTRAVIL
+1103 VTRAVIL

-1217 AVYVDANSKF
+1217 AVYVAANSKF

-1235 GCLVRQGNGGGVY
+1235 SCLVRQGNGGGVY
-1248 VNGGQFTMTG
+1248 VNGGQFTMNG
-1258 GAITDCTVDGLGG
+1258 GSITDCTADGFGG

-1282 DGGDIRGCTAGGG
+1282 DGGSITNCTAGGG

-1322 GKGSALYL
+1322 KYGSALYL

-1349 DSAYSNT
+1349 DRAYSNT
-1356 DSRITTNGIT
+1356 DSKITTNGIA

-1372 KGVSTRGANSRIDY
+1372 KGATTQGANSRIEY
-1386 GIYYGGITGD
+1386 GIFYGGITGD

-1402 TMTYLI
+1402 TVTYLN

-1422 LATRPDDPA
+1422 LATCPDDPT

-1443 ADGTAWDYGND
+1443 ADGTAWDYAND

-1471 KLTFDAKGG
+1471 KLIFNTNGGSDA
-1480 NDVTP
+1480 TP

-1511 DAQELT
+1511 DAQEST

-1530 LTLYAKWTLCDHKS
+1530 ITLYAKWTLCDHKS

-1551 MESAIC
+1551 TDPAIC

-1565 ALGHDFTVSQH
+1565 ALGHDFNLAQH

-1590 TDAKADHTGGKATC
+1590 TDTKADHAGGTATC
-1604 TEQAVCTVCSTRYGN
+1604 TEQAVCTVCGTKYGN

-1630 DETQHWNKCSRCEA
+1630 DETQHWNKCSRCDA
-1644 TDTKVD
+1644 TDTKAD
-1650 HTGGKA
+1650 HTGGTA

-1676 HNFGIPDYTW
+1676 HNFGTPDYTW
-1686 NGTECTARRVCT
+1686 NGTECTARRVCA
-1698 NDASHEESET
+1698 NDAGHEESET
-1708 VTATVNVTQNRSCE
+1708 VTAAVSVTRNRDCE
-1722 LDELSTYTA
+1722 TDEQSAYTA
-1731 TFTNAA
+1731 AFTNAA
-1737 FAAQTKQNVVTAN
+1737 FATQTKQNIVTAN
-1750 KFAHNFTVPQHDETQ
+1750 KLGHNFTVPQHDETQ
-1765 HWNKCAWCDTTDAK
+1765 HWNKCSRCDAMDAK
-1779 IKHTGGKAT
+1779 INHTGGKAT

-1799 STYGELDG
+1799 STYGERDG

-1873 GELDG
+1873 GGPDE
-1878 NNHIELEK
+1878 NNHIGLEK
-1886 VNATPATAASTGS
+1886 VNAAPATAASTGN

-1983 IIVELKA
+1983 IVVELKA

-1997 GGEYTLTIRSASG
+1997 RGEYTLTIRSASG
-2010 DATTKFTVEAEVVS
+2010 DAATKFMVEAGVVTPPDD
-2024 SSTNSTNIWVW
+2024 STNVEVWV
-2035 IISGVVALGAGV
+2035 IIGVVALGAGIAGV
-2047 TVVVLVA
+2047 AFVA

>member
-1 MVVCLVP
+1 MKKRILSILLTLIMMVCLMP
-8 TAVQAEEGGS
+8 TAVQAEEGEA
-18 EYTIESREGAS
+18 EYAIESREGSS
-29 TTETATQPGVGEYTE
+29 TTETAPQPGGGGYTE
-44 EVESVSQN
+44 EVQSVSQN
-52 GKSPTVEMFL
+52 GETLTVEML
-62 STNATGIASQTA
+62 SSTNATSIASQTV
-74 SVGSEDELVAALAES
+74 SVGTETELVAALKDV
-89 TVNLIT
+89 TVDLIK
-95 LKNDIA
+95 LKSDVA
-101 VSATLT
+101 VSTTLT
-107 VDRAVTL
+107 VDHAVTL

-134 GGHLTLNDSDLTA
+134 GGHLTLKDSDLTA

-190 GQFTMTGGNIVGC
+190 GQFTM
-203 TAAGQSAQGGGVY
+203 
-216 VAANGTFTMTG
+216 
-227 GTIAGCTADGR
+227 
-238 GSDAMTVMGS
+238 
-248 GVITSGLFYGGIFGN
+248 
-263 GTVSGCTVTYQVSG
+263 
-277 ADYAMQILQSGNAA
+277 
-291 TKPTDPASSSG
+291 
-302 AAFLGWY
+302 
-309 KADGTE
+309 
-315 YDFTQPVTE
+315 
-324 NLILT
+324 
-329 ARFTSVTKQV
+329 
-339 TTWDELK
+339 
-346 DALADPTV
+346 
-354 DVVQLAAGNIYPWG
+354 
-368 SVTTLY
+368 
-374 IERTVTLDLNGY
+374 
-386 VLKGDG
+386 
-392 RSVFEIKDGGHLIVI
+392 
-407 DSDPTK
+407 
-413 EHKFWIGSEDIWKWN
+413 
-428 NESGDKTVLGGAI
+428 
-441 NGGSDIDGGGGVKVC
+441 
-456 DGGRLTMNGGNIVGC
+456 NGGNIVGG
-471 DSDGEGGGVK
+471 SSK
-481 VYGGGG
+481 W
-487 FEMNGDAAIIGC
+487 
-499 VTQRKGGGGVYV
+499 RGGGVYV
-511 EDGGTFTMNGGTI
+511 EGGGKFEMNGNAAIVGCAAQSRCGSGVYVAENGTFIMNGGTI
-524 RDCVSRGEGGGGV
+524 RDCAWSLEGGGV
-537 CNKGQFTMNGGTIR
+537 YNAGQFTMNDGTIR
-551 NCTASVGG
+551 NCTASEGG
-559 AVYHYNYSGAPL
+559 AVYHDSSAPL
-571 TLNGTIISDNSDRWQ
+571 ILNGTIISDNSAALE
-586 PIYAQSNG
+586 PIYAQCDARG
-594 TVTIGAAADIQAN
+594 TVIIGADADIQAN
-607 MYLMNCTVLTN
+607 MYLSDFTVHAN
-618 GGVVRGDVYVYNSIT
+618 GGVIRGDLYANWAIT

-638 GVIQST
+638 GVTQGT
-644 IFYGKFS
+644 IFYGKLTGS
-651 SNYNVN
+651 CNYNVN

-684 DDPTAKTGYT
+684 ADPTAKTGYT

-706 DFDTVVTENITL
+706 NFDTDVTENITL
-718 TGWQYLPVDNA
+718 AGWKYLPVDNA
-729 SALENA
+729 SALESA
-735 LTDDTVDVIRLT
+735 LADNTVDVIRLT
-747 KDIDISSTLTIL
+747 KDIDISSSLTIR
-759 RPVILDLN
+759 RPVTLDLN
-767 GYVLRYTNTNTVGSV
+767 GYVLRYTNTNTAGSV

-822 KGGVITGGTGTPYVH
+822 KGGVITGGTGTLYYPDPTLSY
-837 PEATESFERGG
+837 TSKRGG
-848 GAYVEGGGQFTMTG
+848 GVYMEGGGQFTMNG
-862 GNIVGCIAYYGGG
+862 GNIVGCKAHIGGG
-875 VYVFENGAF
+875 VYILKDGAF

-889 SIVGCSGLFVDAG
+889 SIVGCSGILVDAG
-902 WNPLFGGVYL
+902 WNPVFGGVYL
-912 YGGGTFT
+912 YGGTFT

-924 IKSRTVYSVNLE
+924 IKSRTVYSVNLID

-945 EIYGVVDAAEN
+945 EIYGVVEAAEN

-967 VTIFRDLVILCNRNG
+967 VTIFRDLVALRND
-982 NIDRVDWGLFYGK
+982 IDHADWGLFYSK
-995 LYAAETSISGLTVT
+995 LYALETSISGLTVT
-1009 YKDGDTDYAKQV
+1009 YKDGDTDYAKQI
-1021 LPSGKTVTKP
+1021 LTSGKTATKP

-1039 RFEGWYT
+1039 RFDGWRT

-1076 TEQELKDAMADTSMG
+1076 NEQELKDAMADTSMG
-1091 QIRLTYD
+1091 QIRLTADMD
-1098 INLTD
+1098 ISQNLS
-1103 TMTVTRAVIL
+1103 VTRAVIL

-1217 AVYVDANSKF
+1217 AAYVAANSKF

-1295 GGVFVYMKGS
+1295 GGVFVYMKGN
-1305 TRGIFEMTGGSI
+1305 TRGVFEMTGGSI

-1322 GKGSALYL
+1322 SKGSALYL

-1372 KGVSTRGANSRIDY
+1372 KGARTRGANSRIEY
-1386 GIYYGGITGD
+1386 GIFYGGITGD

-1408 DGAEYAKQMLPSAG
+1408 NDAEYAKQMLPSAG

-1443 ADGTAWDYGND
+1443 ADGTAWDYVND
-1454 TVTGDIT
+1454 TVTGDIA

-1471 KLTFDAKGG
+1471 KLTFNTNGG
-1480 NDVTP
+1480 SDVTP

-1511 DAQELT
+1511 DAQEST

-1530 LTLYAKWTLCDHKS
+1530 ITLYAKWTLCDHKS

-1551 MESAIC
+1551 TDPASC
-1557 TKCAGTIP
+1557 TICAGTIP
-1565 ALGHDFTVSQH
+1565 ALGH
-1576 DETQHWNKCSRCDA
+1576 
-1590 TDAKADHTGGKATC
+1590 
-1604 TEQAVCTVCSTRYGN
+1604 
-1619 LSGHDF
+1619 
-1625 TLAQH
+1625 
-1630 DETQHWNKCSRCEA
+1630 
-1644 TDTKVD
+1644 
-1650 HTGGKA
+1650 
-1656 TCTEQAVCTVCSIKY
+1656 
-1671 GNALG
+1671 
-1676 HNFGIPDYTW
+1676 NFGTPDYKW
-1686 NGTECTARRVCT
+1686 NGTECTAHRVCT

-1722 LDELSTYTA
+1722 LDELSTYTV

-1737 FAAQTKQNVVTAN
+1737 FAAQTKQNVVTAEKLGHNFGTPDYTWNGTECTAHRVCANDASHEESETVTAAANVTRNRDCELDELSTYTATFTNAAFAAQTKQNIVTAN
-1750 KFAHNFTVPQHDETQ
+1750 KLAHNFTVPQHDATQ
-1765 HWNKCAWCDTTDAK
+1765 HWNKCSWCDTTDAK
-1779 IKHTGGKAT
+1779 INHTGGKAT
-1788 CTEQAVCEVCH
+1788 CTAQAVCEACH

-1814 KIRNKKTKSC
+1814 RIRNKKTKSC

-1873 GELDG
+1873 GEPDG

-1959 SDFVEVLVDGKTVA
+1959 PDFVEVLVDGKTVA

-2010 DATTKFTVEAEVVS
+2010 DATTKFTVGAEAVS
-2024 SSTNSTNIWVW
+2024 APTNSTNIWVW
-2035 IISGVVALGAGV
+2035 VISSVVALGAGV
-2047 TVVVLVA
+2047 TVVVLAA

>member
-1 MVVCLVP
+1 MKKRILSILLALIMVVCLVP
-8 TAVQAEEGGS
+8 VAAQAEEGDA
-18 EYTIESREGAS
+18 EYTIESREGSS
-29 TTETATQPGVGEYTE
+29 TTETVPQPEGGGYTE
-44 EVESVSQN
+44 EVASVSQN
-52 GKSPTVEMFL
+52 GESPTAEIFS
-62 STNATGIASQTA
+62 STNATGIVSQTA
-74 SVGSEDELVAALAES
+74 SVGSKDELVAALADA
-89 TVNLIT
+89 TV
-95 LKNDIA
+95 DIVQLNA
-101 VSATLT
+101 NISLGGGVTLT
-107 VDRAVTL
+107 V
-114 DLVGYMLEIT
+114 
-124 GSGSVIKVAD
+124 
-134 GGHLTLNDSDLTA
+134 
-147 TYKFTPDANGLWK
+147 
-160 WGTSGTMTINGGV
+160 
-173 IYGGNAE
+173 
-180 NGGGVYVEGG
+180 
-190 GQFTMTGGNIVGC
+190 
-203 TAAGQSAQGGGVY
+203 
-216 VAANGTFTMTG
+216 
-227 GTIAGCTADGR
+227 
-238 GSDAMTVMGS
+238 
-248 GVITSGLFYGGIFGN
+248 
-263 GTVSGCTVTYQVSG
+263 
-277 ADYAMQILQSGNAA
+277 
-291 TKPTDPASSSG
+291 
-302 AAFLGWY
+302 
-309 KADGTE
+309 
-315 YDFTQPVTE
+315 
-324 NLILT
+324 
-329 ARFTSVTKQV
+329 AR
-339 TTWDELK
+339 E
-346 DALADPTV
+346 
-354 DVVQLAAGNIYPWG
+354 
-368 SVTTLY
+368 
-374 IERTVTLDLNGY
+374 VTLDLNGY
-386 VLKGDG
+386 VLKGSG
-392 RSVFEIKDGGHLIVI
+392 RSVFEIKDGGHMIVT
-407 DSDPTK
+407 DSRPTEK
-413 EHKFWIGSEDIWKWN
+413 HKFWVNNSYSYGVWN
-428 NESGDKTVLGGAI
+428 WNDQGGDEDKTVLGGAI
-441 NGGSDIDGGGGVKVC
+441 TGGYDVDGGGGVKVR

-471 DSDGEGGGVK
+471 GSSSAEGGGVK
-481 VYGGGG
+481 VYDGGV
-487 FEMNGDAAIIGC
+487 FEMNGNAAIVGC
-499 VTQRKGGGGVYV
+499 AAQSRDGGGVYV
-511 EDGGTFTMNGGTI
+511 AEKGTFVMNSGTI
-524 RDCVSRGEGGGGV
+524 RDCVSRGVGSGGGV
-537 CNKGQFTMNGGTIR
+537 CNKGKFTMNGGTIR
-551 NCTASVGG
+551 NCAAPAGG
-559 AVYHYNYSGAPL
+559 AVYHYNYSGDPL
-571 TLNGTIISDNSDRWQ
+571 TLNGTIISDNSDQWQ
-586 PIYAQSNG
+586 PVYVQSDG

-607 MYLMNCTVLTN
+607 MFLMNCTVLTN
-618 GGVVRGDVYVYNSIT
+618 GGVVKGDVYIYNNVT
-633 ISVDE
+633 FSVGE
-638 GVIQST
+638 GVTQST
-644 IFYGKFS
+644 IFYSKITVNH
-651 SNYNVN
+651 NYNVN

-678 NAATKP
+678 SRATQPADPTKP
-684 DDPTAKTGYT
+684 GYT
-694 FDGWYKADGTKW
+694 FDGWYKTDGTKW
-706 DFDTVVTENITL
+706 DFDTAVAENITL
-718 TGWQYLPVDNA
+718 AGWQYLPVDNA

-735 LTDDTVDVIRLT
+735 LADATVDVIRLT
-747 KDIDISSTLTIL
+747 KDIDISSSLTIL
-759 RPVILDLN
+759 RPITFDLN

-800 EHKFNGDDVLWVLD
+800 EHKFNDDDVLWVLD
-814 EQNGKETV
+814 EQNGKEIV
-822 KGGVITGGTGTPYVH
+822 KGGVITGGTGTLYYPDPTLSY
-837 PEATESFERGG
+837 TTKLGG
-848 GAYVEGGGQFTMTG
+848 GVYMEGGQFTMNG
-862 GNIVGCIAYYGGG
+862 GNIVGCEAHSGGG
-875 VYVFENGAF
+875 VYILKDGAF
-884 TMNGG
+884 IMNGG
-889 SIVGCSGLFVDAG
+889 SIVGCSGILVDAA

-912 YGGGTFT
+912 CDGGTFT

-924 IKSRTVYSVNLE
+924 IKSRTVYSVNLID

-945 EIYGVVDAAEN
+945 EIYGVVEAAEN

-967 VTIFRDLVILCNRNG
+967 VTIFRDLVALRND
-982 NIDRVDWGLFYGK
+982 IDHVDWGLFYGK
-995 LYAAETSISGLTVT
+995 LYALETSISGLTVT
-1009 YKDGDTDYAKQV
+1009 YKDGDTEYAKQV
-1021 LPSGKTVTKP
+1021 LPSGKTATRP
-1031 DDPAKSGY
+1031 DDPAKPGY
-1039 RFEGWYT
+1039 IFDSWRT
-1046 ADGTPWDYT
+1046 ADGTQWDYT

-1076 TEQELKDAMADTSMG
+1076 TEQELTDAMADTSMG
-1091 QIRLTYD
+1091 QIRLTADMD
-1098 INLTD
+1098 ISQNLS
-1103 TMTVTRAVIL
+1103 VTRAVIL

-1158 WVWDETGGTKTVKG
+1158 WVWDETGGTKTVRG

-1217 AVYVDANSKF
+1217 AVYVAANSKF

-1248 VNGGQFTMTG
+1248 VNGGQFTMTD

-1282 DGGDIRGCTAGGG
+1282 DGGDIQGCTAGGG
-1295 GGVFVYMKGS
+1295 GGVFVYMKGN
-1305 TRGIFEMTGGSI
+1305 TRGVFEMTGGSI

-1322 GKGSALYL
+1322 KYGSALYL

-1349 DSAYSNT
+1349 DRAYSNT
-1356 DSRITTNGIT
+1356 DSKITTNGIA

-1372 KGVSTRGANSRIDY
+1372 KGVTMQGANSRIEY
-1386 GIYYGGITGD
+1386 GIFYGGITGD

-1408 DGAEYAKQMLPSAG
+1408 NDAEYAKQMLPSAG
-1422 LATRPDDPA
+1422 LATRPDDPT

-1443 ADGTAWDYGND
+1443 ADGTAWDYAND

-1471 KLTFDAKGG
+1471 KLIFNTNGGSDA
-1480 NDVTP
+1480 TP

-1511 DAQELT
+1511 DAQEST

-1530 LTLYAKWTLCDHKS
+1530 ITLYAKWTLCDHKS
-1544 STKQPNC
+1544 STNQPNC
-1551 MESAIC
+1551 TDPAIC

-1565 ALGHDFTVSQH
+1565 ALGHNFTFAQH

-1590 TDAKADHTGGKATC
+1590 TDTKADHTGGTATC
-1604 TEQAVCTVCSTRYGN
+1604 TEQAVCTVCGTKYGN

-1630 DETQHWNKCSRCEA
+1630 DETQHWNKCSRCDA

-1656 TCTEQAVCTVCSIKY
+1656 TCTEQAVCTVCHTKY
-1671 GNALG
+1671 GNVLG
-1676 HNFGIPDYTW
+1676 HAYSTPDYTW
-1686 NGTECTARRVCT
+1686 NGTECTAHRVCA

-1708 VTATVNVTQNRSCE
+1708 VTAAVSVTRNRDCE
-1722 LDELSTYTA
+1722 TDEQSAYTA
-1731 TFTNAA
+1731 AFTNAA
-1737 FAAQTKQNVVTAN
+1737 FATQTKQNIVTAN
-1750 KFAHNFTVPQHDETQ
+1750 KLGHNFTVPQHDETQ
-1765 HWNKCAWCDTTDAK
+1765 HWNKCSRCDAMDAK
-1779 IKHTGGKAT
+1779 INHTGGKAT

-1799 STYGELDG
+1799 SAYGELDG

-1814 KIRNKKTKSC
+1814 RIRNKKTKSC

-1873 GELDG
+1873 GGPDE
-1878 NNHIELEK
+1878 NNHTGLEK
-1886 VNATPATAASTGS
+1886 VNAAPATAASTGS

-2010 DATTKFTVEAEVVS
+2010 DAATKFMVEAEAVS
-2024 SSTNSTNIWVW
+2024 APSNSTNIWVW
-2035 IISGVVALGAGV
+2035 VISGVVALGAGV
-2047 TVVVLVA
+2047 AVVVLVA
-2054 RKRKTV
+2054 CKTKAV

>member
-1 MVVCLVP
+1 MKKRILSILLALIMVVCLVP
-8 TAVQAEEGGS
+8 VAAQAEEGDA
-18 EYTIESREGAS
+18 EYTIESREGSS
-29 TTETATQPGVGEYTE
+29 TTETVPQPEGGGYTE
-44 EVESVSQN
+44 EVASVSQN
-52 GKSPTVEMFL
+52 GESPTAEIFS
-62 STNATGIASQTA
+62 STNATGIVSQTA
-74 SVGSEDELVAALAES
+74 SVGSKDELVAALADA
-89 TVNLIT
+89 TV
-95 LKNDIA
+95 DIVQLNA
-101 VSATLT
+101 NISLGGGVTLT
-107 VDRAVTL
+107 V
-114 DLVGYMLEIT
+114 
-124 GSGSVIKVAD
+124 
-134 GGHLTLNDSDLTA
+134 
-147 TYKFTPDANGLWK
+147 
-160 WGTSGTMTINGGV
+160 
-173 IYGGNAE
+173 
-180 NGGGVYVEGG
+180 
-190 GQFTMTGGNIVGC
+190 
-203 TAAGQSAQGGGVY
+203 
-216 VAANGTFTMTG
+216 
-227 GTIAGCTADGR
+227 
-238 GSDAMTVMGS
+238 
-248 GVITSGLFYGGIFGN
+248 
-263 GTVSGCTVTYQVSG
+263 
-277 ADYAMQILQSGNAA
+277 
-291 TKPTDPASSSG
+291 
-302 AAFLGWY
+302 
-309 KADGTE
+309 
-315 YDFTQPVTE
+315 
-324 NLILT
+324 
-329 ARFTSVTKQV
+329 AR
-339 TTWDELK
+339 E
-346 DALADPTV
+346 
-354 DVVQLAAGNIYPWG
+354 
-368 SVTTLY
+368 
-374 IERTVTLDLNGY
+374 VTLDLNGY
-386 VLKGDG
+386 VLKGSG
-392 RSVFEIKDGGHLIVI
+392 RSVFEIKDGGHMIVT
-407 DSDPTK
+407 DSRPTEK
-413 EHKFWIGSEDIWKWN
+413 HKFWVNNSYSYGVWN
-428 NESGDKTVLGGAI
+428 WNDQGGDEDKTVLGGAI
-441 NGGSDIDGGGGVKVC
+441 TGGYDVDGGGGVKVR

-471 DSDGEGGGVK
+471 GSSSAEGGGVK
-481 VYGGGG
+481 VYDGGV
-487 FEMNGDAAIIGC
+487 FEMNGNAAIVGC
-499 VTQRKGGGGVYV
+499 AAQSRDGGGVYV
-511 EDGGTFTMNGGTI
+511 AEKGTFVMNSGTI
-524 RDCVSRGEGGGGV
+524 RDCVSRGVGSGGGV
-537 CNKGQFTMNGGTIR
+537 CNKGKFTMNGGTIR
-551 NCTASVGG
+551 NCAAPAGG
-559 AVYHYNYSGAPL
+559 AVYHYNYSGDPL
-571 TLNGTIISDNSDRWQ
+571 TLNGTIISDNSDQWQ
-586 PIYAQSNG
+586 PVYVQSDG

-607 MYLMNCTVLTN
+607 MFLMNCTVLTN
-618 GGVVRGDVYVYNSIT
+618 GGVVKGDVYIYNNVT
-633 ISVDE
+633 FSVGE
-638 GVIQST
+638 GVTQST
-644 IFYGKFS
+644 IFYSKITVNH
-651 SNYNVN
+651 NYNVN

-678 NAATKP
+678 SRATQPADPTKP
-684 DDPTAKTGYT
+684 GYT
-694 FDGWYKADGTKW
+694 FDGWYKTDGTKW
-706 DFDTVVTENITL
+706 DFDTAVAENITL
-718 TGWQYLPVDNA
+718 AGWQYLPVDNA

-735 LTDDTVDVIRLT
+735 LADATVDVIRLT
-747 KDIDISSTLTIL
+747 KDIDISSSLTIL
-759 RPVILDLN
+759 RPITFDLN

-800 EHKFNGDDVLWVLD
+800 EHKFNDDDVLWVLD
-814 EQNGKETV
+814 EQNGKEIV
-822 KGGVITGGTGTPYVH
+822 KGGVITGGTGTLYYPDPTLSY
-837 PEATESFERGG
+837 TTKLGG
-848 GAYVEGGGQFTMTG
+848 GVYMEGGQFTMNG
-862 GNIVGCIAYYGGG
+862 GNIVGCEAHSGGG
-875 VYVFENGAF
+875 VYILKDGAF
-884 TMNGG
+884 IMNGG
-889 SIVGCSGLFVDAG
+889 SIVGCSGILVDAA

-912 YGGGTFT
+912 CDGGTFT

-924 IKSRTVYSVNLE
+924 IKSRTVYSVNLID

-945 EIYGVVDAAEN
+945 EIYGVVEAAEN

-967 VTIFRDLVILCNRNG
+967 VTIFRDLVALRND
-982 NIDRVDWGLFYGK
+982 IDHVDWGLFYGK
-995 LYAAETSISGLTVT
+995 LYALETSISGLTVT
-1009 YKDGDTDYAKQV
+1009 YKDGDTEYAKQV
-1021 LPSGKTVTKP
+1021 LPSGKTATRP
-1031 DDPAKSGY
+1031 DDPAKPGY
-1039 RFEGWYT
+1039 IFDSWRT
-1046 ADGTPWDYT
+1046 ADGTQWDYT

-1076 TEQELKDAMADTSMG
+1076 TEQELTDAMADTSMG
-1091 QIRLTYD
+1091 QIRLTADMD
-1098 INLTD
+1098 ISQNLS
-1103 TMTVTRAVIL
+1103 VTRAVIL

-1158 WVWDETGGTKTVKG
+1158 WVWDETGGTKTVRG

-1217 AVYVDANSKF
+1217 AVYVAANSKF

-1248 VNGGQFTMTG
+1248 VNGGQFTMTD

-1282 DGGDIRGCTAGGG
+1282 DGGDIQGCTAGGG
-1295 GGVFVYMKGS
+1295 GGVFVYMKGN
-1305 TRGIFEMTGGSI
+1305 TRGVFEMTGGSI

-1322 GKGSALYL
+1322 KYGSALYL

-1349 DSAYSNT
+1349 DRAYSNT
-1356 DSRITTNGIT
+1356 DSKITTNGIA

-1372 KGVSTRGANSRIDY
+1372 KGVTMQGANSRIEY
-1386 GIYYGGITGD
+1386 GIFYGGITGD

-1408 DGAEYAKQMLPSAG
+1408 NDAEYAKQMLPSAG
-1422 LATRPDDPA
+1422 LATRPDDPT

-1443 ADGTAWDYGND
+1443 ADGTAWDYAND

-1471 KLTFDAKGG
+1471 KLIFNTNGGSDA
-1480 NDVTP
+1480 TP

-1511 DAQELT
+1511 DAQEST

-1530 LTLYAKWTLCDHKS
+1530 ITLYAKWTLCDHKS
-1544 STKQPNC
+1544 STNQPNC
-1551 MESAIC
+1551 TDPAIC

-1565 ALGHDFTVSQH
+1565 ALGHNFTFAQH

-1590 TDAKADHTGGKATC
+1590 TDTKADHTGGTATC
-1604 TEQAVCTVCSTRYGN
+1604 TEQAVCTVCGTKYGN

-1630 DETQHWNKCSRCEA
+1630 DETQHWNKCSRCDA

-1656 TCTEQAVCTVCSIKY
+1656 TCTEQAVCTVCHTKY
-1671 GNALG
+1671 GNVLG
-1676 HNFGIPDYTW
+1676 HAYSTPDYTW
-1686 NGTECTARRVCT
+1686 NGTECTAHRVCA

-1708 VTATVNVTQNRSCE
+1708 VTAAVSVTRNRDCE
-1722 LDELSTYTA
+1722 TDEQSAYTA
-1731 TFTNAA
+1731 AFTNAA
-1737 FAAQTKQNVVTAN
+1737 FATQTKQNIVTAN
-1750 KFAHNFTVPQHDETQ
+1750 KLGHNFTVPQHDETQ
-1765 HWNKCAWCDTTDAK
+1765 HWNKCSRCDAMDAK
-1779 IKHTGGKAT
+1779 INHTGGKAT

-1799 STYGELDG
+1799 SAYGELDG

-1814 KIRNKKTKSC
+1814 RIRNKKTKSR

-1873 GELDG
+1873 GGPDE
-1878 NNHIELEK
+1878 NNHTGLEK
-1886 VNATPATAASTGS
+1886 VNAAPATAASTGS

-2010 DATTKFTVEAEVVS
+2010 DAATKFMVEAEAVS
-2024 SSTNSTNIWVW
+2024 APSNSTNIWVW
-2035 IISGVVALGAGV
+2035 VISGVVALGAGV
-2047 TVVVLVA
+2047 AVVVLVA
-2054 RKRKTV
+2054 CKTKAV

>member
-8 TAVQAEEGGS
+8 TAVQAEEGEA
-18 EYTIESREGAS
+18 EYTTESREGSS
-29 TTETATQPGVGEYTE
+29 TTETVPRSGGGEYTE
-44 EVESVSQN
+44 GVESVSQN
-52 GKSPTVEMFL
+52 GETLTAEML
-62 STNATGIASQTA
+62 SSTNATGIASQTA
-74 SVGSEDELVAALAES
+74 SVGSENELVAALADTNT
-89 TVNLIT
+89 TV
-95 LKNDIA
+95 DIVQLNA
-101 VSATLT
+101 NISLGGGVTLT
-107 VDRAVTL
+107 VVR
-114 DLVGYMLEIT
+114 E
-124 GSGSVIKVAD
+124 
-134 GGHLTLNDSDLTA
+134 
-147 TYKFTPDANGLWK
+147 
-160 WGTSGTMTINGGV
+160 
-173 IYGGNAE
+173 
-180 NGGGVYVEGG
+180 
-190 GQFTMTGGNIVGC
+190 
-203 TAAGQSAQGGGVY
+203 
-216 VAANGTFTMTG
+216 
-227 GTIAGCTADGR
+227 
-238 GSDAMTVMGS
+238 
-248 GVITSGLFYGGIFGN
+248 
-263 GTVSGCTVTYQVSG
+263 
-277 ADYAMQILQSGNAA
+277 
-291 TKPTDPASSSG
+291 
-302 AAFLGWY
+302 
-309 KADGTE
+309 
-315 YDFTQPVTE
+315 
-324 NLILT
+324 
-329 ARFTSVTKQV
+329 
-339 TTWDELK
+339 
-346 DALADPTV
+346 
-354 DVVQLAAGNIYPWG
+354 
-368 SVTTLY
+368 
-374 IERTVTLDLNGY
+374 VTLDLNGY
-386 VLKGDG
+386 VLKGSG
-392 RSVFEIKDGGHLIVI
+392 RSVFEIKDGGHMIVT
-407 DSDPTK
+407 DSRPTEK
-413 EHKFWIGSEDIWKWN
+413 HKFWVNNSYSYGVWN
-428 NESGDKTVLGGAI
+428 WDDQRGDEDKTVLGGAI
-441 NGGSDIDGGGGVKVC
+441 TGGYDVDGGGGVKVR

-471 DSDGEGGGVK
+471 GSSSAEGGGVK
-481 VYGGGG
+481 VDGGGV
-487 FEMNGDAAIIGC
+487 FEMNGGNVVGCAA
-499 VTQRKGGGGVYV
+499 QSRDGGGVYV
-511 EDGGTFTMNGGTI
+511 AEKGTFIMNSGTI
-524 RDCVSRGEGGGGV
+524 RDCVSRGAGSGGGV
-537 CNKGQFTMNGGTIR
+537 CNKGKFTMNGGTIR
-551 NCTASVGG
+551 NCAAPAGG
-559 AVYHYNYSGAPL
+559 AVYHYNYSGDPL
-571 TLNGTIISDNSDRWQ
+571 TLNGRIISDNSDQWQ
-586 PIYAQSNG
+586 PVYAQSDG

-618 GGVVRGDVYVYNSIT
+618 GGVVKGDVYIYNDVT
-633 ISVDE
+633 FSVDE
-638 GVIQST
+638 GVPQST
-644 IFYGKFS
+644 VFYGKITVNH
-651 SNYNVN
+651 NYNVN
-657 GVAVTYQVNG
+657 GVVVTYQLNGVN
-667 ADYATQFLNSG
+667 YVTQFLNSG

-684 DDPTAKTGYT
+684 ADPTAKTGYT

-706 DFDTVVTENITL
+706 NFDTDVTENITL
-718 TGWQYLPVDNA
+718 AGWQYLPVDNA
-729 SALENA
+729 SALERAMADN
-735 LTDDTVDVIRLT
+735 TVDVIRLT
-747 KDIDISSTLTIL
+747 KDIDISSSLTIR
-759 RPVILDLN
+759 RPVTLDLN
-767 GYVLRYTNTNTVGSV
+767 GYVLRYTNTNTAGSV

-787 GGDLTVIDSRPEA
+787 GGDLTVIDSRPEV

-822 KGGVITGGTGTPYVH
+822 KGGVITGGTGTLYYPDPTLSY
-837 PEATESFERGG
+837 TSKRGG
-848 GAYVEGGGQFTMTG
+848 GVYMEGGGQFTMNG
-862 GNIVGCIAYYGGG
+862 GTIVGCKAHIGGG
-875 VYVFENGAF
+875 VYILKDGAF

-889 SIVGCSGLFVDAG
+889 SIVGCSGILVDAG
-902 WNPLFGGVYL
+902 WNPVFGGVYL
-912 YGGGTFT
+912 YGGTFT

-924 IKSRTVYSVNLE
+924 IKSRTVYSVNLID

-945 EIYGVVDAAEN
+945 EIYGVVEAAEN

-967 VTIFRDLVILCNRNG
+967 VTIFRDLVALRND
-982 NIDRVDWGLFYGK
+982 IDHADWGLFYSK
-995 LYAAETSISGLTVT
+995 LYALETSISGLTVT
-1009 YKDGDTDYAKQV
+1009 YKDGDTDYAKQI
-1021 LPSGKTVTKP
+1021 LTSGKTATKP

-1039 RFEGWYT
+1039 RFDGWRT

-1076 TEQELKDAMADTSMG
+1076 NEQELKDAMADTSMG
-1091 QIRLTYD
+1091 QICLTADMD
-1098 INLTD
+1098 ISQNLS
-1103 TMTVTRAVIL
+1103 VTRAVIL

-1217 AVYVDANSKF
+1217 AVYVAANSKF

-1295 GGVFVYMKGS
+1295 GGVFVYMKGN
-1305 TRGIFEMTGGSI
+1305 TRGVFEMTGGSI

-1322 GKGSALYL
+1322 SKGSALYL

-1356 DSRITTNGIT
+1356 DSRITTTGIT

-1372 KGVSTRGANSRIDY
+1372 KGATTQGANSRIEY
-1386 GIYYGGITGD
+1386 GIFYGGITGD

-1402 TMTYLI
+1402 TVTYLN

-1422 LATRPDDPA
+1422 LATCPDDPT

-1443 ADGTAWDYGND
+1443 ADGTAWDYAND

-1471 KLTFDAKGG
+1471 KLTFNTNGGSDA
-1480 NDVTP
+1480 TP

-1511 DAQELT
+1511 DAQEST

-1530 LTLYAKWTLCDHKS
+1530 ITLYAKWTLCDHKS
-1544 STKQPNC
+1544 STKQPDC
-1551 MESAIC
+1551 TESAIC
-1557 TKCAGTIP
+1557 TECAGTIP
-1565 ALGHDFTVSQH
+1565 ALGHDFGT
-1576 DETQHWNKCSRCDA
+1576 
-1590 TDAKADHTGGKATC
+1590 
-1604 TEQAVCTVCSTRYGN
+1604 
-1619 LSGHDF
+1619 
-1625 TLAQH
+1625 
-1630 DETQHWNKCSRCEA
+1630 
-1644 TDTKVD
+1644 
-1650 HTGGKA
+1650 
-1656 TCTEQAVCTVCSIKY
+1656 
-1671 GNALG
+1671 
-1676 HNFGIPDYTW
+1676 PDYKW
-1686 NGTECTARRVCT
+1686 NGTECTAHRVCT

-1722 LDELSTYTA
+1722 LDELSTYTV

-1737 FAAQTKQNVVTAN
+1737 FAAQTKQNVVTAEKLGHNFGTPDYTWNGTECTAHRVCANDASHEESETVTAAANVTRNRDCELDELSTYTATFTNAAFAAQTKQNIVTAN
-1750 KFAHNFTVPQHDETQ
+1750 KLGHNFTVPQHDETQ
-1765 HWNKCAWCDTTDAK
+1765 HWNKCSRCDAMDAK
-1779 IKHTGGKAT
+1779 INHTGGKAT

-1814 KIRNKKTKSC
+1814 RIRNKKTKSC

-1873 GELDG
+1873 GEPDG

-1945 GDENGLTFKSDAAF
+1945 GDENGLVFKSDAAF
-1959 SDFVEVLVDGKTVA
+1959 PDFVEVLVDGKTVA

-1997 GGEYTLTIRSASG
+1997 GGEYTLTICSASG
-2010 DATTKFTVEAEVVS
+2010 DAATKFMVEAGVVTPPDD
-2024 SSTNSTNIWVW
+2024 STNVEVWV
-2035 IISGVVALGAGV
+2035 IIGVVALGAGIAGV
-2047 TVVVLVA
+2047 ALVA

>member
-1 MVVCLVP
+1 MKKRILSILLTLIMMVCLMP
-8 TAVQAEEGGS
+8 TAVQAEEGEA
-18 EYTIESREGAS
+18 EYAIESREGSS
-29 TTETATQPGVGEYTE
+29 TTETAPQPGGGGYTE
-44 EVESVSQN
+44 EVQSVSQN
-52 GKSPTVEMFL
+52 GETLTVEIFS
-62 STNATGIASQTA
+62 STNATSIASQTV
-74 SVGSEDELVAALAES
+74 SVGTETELVAALKDV
-89 TVNLIT
+89 TVDLIK
-95 LKNDIA
+95 LKSDVA
-101 VSATLT
+101 VSTTLT
-107 VDRAVTL
+107 VDHAVTL

-134 GGHLTLNDSDLTA
+134 GGHLTLKDSDLTA

-190 GQFTMTGGNIVGC
+190 GQFTM
-203 TAAGQSAQGGGVY
+203 
-216 VAANGTFTMTG
+216 
-227 GTIAGCTADGR
+227 
-238 GSDAMTVMGS
+238 
-248 GVITSGLFYGGIFGN
+248 
-263 GTVSGCTVTYQVSG
+263 
-277 ADYAMQILQSGNAA
+277 
-291 TKPTDPASSSG
+291 
-302 AAFLGWY
+302 
-309 KADGTE
+309 
-315 YDFTQPVTE
+315 
-324 NLILT
+324 
-329 ARFTSVTKQV
+329 
-339 TTWDELK
+339 
-346 DALADPTV
+346 
-354 DVVQLAAGNIYPWG
+354 
-368 SVTTLY
+368 
-374 IERTVTLDLNGY
+374 
-386 VLKGDG
+386 
-392 RSVFEIKDGGHLIVI
+392 
-407 DSDPTK
+407 
-413 EHKFWIGSEDIWKWN
+413 
-428 NESGDKTVLGGAI
+428 
-441 NGGSDIDGGGGVKVC
+441 
-456 DGGRLTMNGGNIVGC
+456 NGGNIVGG
-471 DSDGEGGGVK
+471 SSK
-481 VYGGGG
+481 W
-487 FEMNGDAAIIGC
+487 
-499 VTQRKGGGGVYV
+499 RGGGVYV
-511 EDGGTFTMNGGTI
+511 EGGGKFEMNGNAAIVGCAAQSRCGSGVYVAENGTFLMNGGTI
-524 RDCVSRGEGGGGV
+524 RDCAWSLEGGGV
-537 CNKGQFTMNGGTIR
+537 YNAGQFTMNGGTIR
-551 NCTASVGG
+551 NCTASEGG
-559 AVYHYNYSGAPL
+559 AVYHDSSAPL
-571 TLNGTIISDNSDRWQ
+571 ILNGTIISDNSAALE
-586 PIYAQSNG
+586 PIYAQCDARG
-594 TVTIGAAADIQAN
+594 TVIIGADADIQAN
-607 MYLMNCTVLTN
+607 MYLSDFTVHAN
-618 GGVVRGDVYVYNSIT
+618 GGVIRGDLYANWAIT

-638 GVIQST
+638 GVTQGT
-644 IFYGKFS
+644 IFYGKLTGS
-651 SNYNVN
+651 CNYNVN

-678 NAATKP
+678 SRATQPADPTKP
-684 DDPTAKTGYT
+684 GYT
-694 FDGWYKADGTKW
+694 FDGWYKTDGTKW
-706 DFDTVVTENITL
+706 DFDTAVAENITL
-718 TGWQYLPVDNA
+718 AGWQYLPVDNA

-735 LTDDTVDVIRLT
+735 LADATVDVIRLT
-747 KDIDISSTLTIL
+747 KDIDISSSLTIL
-759 RPVILDLN
+759 RTVTLDLN
-767 GYVLRYTNTNTVGSV
+767 GYVLRYTNTNTAGSV

-822 KGGVITGGTGTPYVH
+822 KGGVITGGTGTLYYPDPTLSY
-837 PEATESFERGG
+837 TSKRGG
-848 GAYVEGGGQFTMTG
+848 GVYMEGGQFTMNG
-862 GNIVGCIAYYGGG
+862 GNIVGCEAHSGGG
-875 VYVFENGAF
+875 VYILKDGAF

-889 SIVGCSGLFVDAG
+889 SIVGCSGILVDAA

-912 YGGGTFT
+912 CDGGTFT

-924 IKSRTVYSVNLE
+924 IKSRTVYSVNLID

-945 EIYGVVDAAEN
+945 EIYGVVEAAEN

-967 VTIFRDLVILCNRNG
+967 VTIFRDLVALRND
-982 NIDRVDWGLFYGK
+982 IDHADWGLFYGK
-995 LYAAETSISGLTVT
+995 LYALETSISGLTVT
-1009 YKDGDTDYAKQV
+1009 YKDGDTDYAKQI
-1021 LPSGKTVTKP
+1021 LASGKTATKP

-1039 RFEGWYT
+1039 RFDGWRT

-1076 TEQELKDAMADTSMG
+1076 NEQELKDAMADTSMG
-1091 QIRLTYD
+1091 QIRLTADMD
-1098 INLTD
+1098 ISQNLS
-1103 TMTVTRAVIL
+1103 VTRAVIL

-1217 AVYVDANSKF
+1217 AVYVAANSKF

-1295 GGVFVYMKGS
+1295 GGVFVYMKGN
-1305 TRGIFEMTGGSI
+1305 TRGVFEMTGGSI

-1322 GKGSALYL
+1322 KYGSALYL

-1372 KGVSTRGANSRIDY
+1372 KGVSTRGGNSQIDY

-1402 TMTYLI
+1402 TVTYLN

-1443 ADGTAWDYGND
+1443 ADGTAWDYVND

-1461 LYAKWIPNTY
+1461 LYAKWTPNTY
-1471 KLTFDAKGG
+1471 KLIFNTNGGSDA
-1480 NDVTP
+1480 TP

-1511 DAQELT
+1511 DAQEST

-1530 LTLYAKWTLCDHKS
+1530 ITLYAKWTSCDHKS

-1551 MESAIC
+1551 TESAIC
-1557 TKCAGTIP
+1557 TECAGTIP
-1565 ALGHDFTVSQH
+1565 ALGHNFGTPDYKWNGTECTAHRVCANDASHEESETVTAAVNVTQNKACELDELSTYTATFTNPAFAAQTKQNVV
-1576 DETQHWNKCSRCDA
+1576 TANK
-1590 TDAKADHTGGKATC
+1590 
-1604 TEQAVCTVCSTRYGN
+1604 
-1619 LSGHDF
+1619 
-1625 TLAQH
+1625 
-1630 DETQHWNKCSRCEA
+1630 
-1644 TDTKVD
+1644 
-1650 HTGGKA
+1650 
-1656 TCTEQAVCTVCSIKY
+1656 
-1671 GNALG
+1671 LG
-1676 HNFGIPDYTW
+1676 HNFGTPDYTW

-1698 NDASHEESET
+1698 NDASHEESEI

-1750 KFAHNFTVPQHDETQ
+1750 KLAHNFTVPQHDETQ
-1765 HWNKCAWCDTTDAK
+1765 HWNKCVWCDTTDAK

-1799 STYGELDG
+1799 STYGERDG

-1873 GELDG
+1873 GEPDG

-1904 CTACGKLFADA
+1904 CTACGKLFADT

-1931 APSIL
+1931 VPSIL

-1959 SDFVEVLVDGKTVA
+1959 PDFVEVLVDGKTVA
-1973 PENYTKREDG
+1973 PENYTKREEG

-2010 DATTKFTVEAEVVS
+2010 DATTKFTVEAEAVS
-2024 SSTNSTNIWVW
+2024 APTNSTNIWVW
-2035 IISGVVALGAGV
+2035 AISGVVALGAGV

-2054 RKRKTV
+2054 CKRKTV

>member
-1 MVVCLVP
+1 MKKRILSILLTLIMVVCLVP
-8 TAVQAEEGGS
+8 TAVQAEEGEA
-18 EYTIESREGAS
+18 EYTTESREGSS
-29 TTETATQPGVGEYTE
+29 TTETVPRSGGGEYTE
-44 EVESVSQN
+44 GVESVSQN
-52 GKSPTVEMFL
+52 GETLTAEML
-62 STNATGIASQTA
+62 SSTNAKGTASQTA
-74 SVGSEDELVAALAES
+74 SVGSENELVAALAD
-89 TVNLIT
+89 TDV
-95 LKNDIA
+95 DI
-101 VSATLT
+101 VQLNTNISLGGGVTLT
-107 VDRAVTL
+107 VVR
-114 DLVGYMLEIT
+114 E
-124 GSGSVIKVAD
+124 
-134 GGHLTLNDSDLTA
+134 
-147 TYKFTPDANGLWK
+147 
-160 WGTSGTMTINGGV
+160 
-173 IYGGNAE
+173 
-180 NGGGVYVEGG
+180 
-190 GQFTMTGGNIVGC
+190 
-203 TAAGQSAQGGGVY
+203 
-216 VAANGTFTMTG
+216 
-227 GTIAGCTADGR
+227 
-238 GSDAMTVMGS
+238 
-248 GVITSGLFYGGIFGN
+248 
-263 GTVSGCTVTYQVSG
+263 
-277 ADYAMQILQSGNAA
+277 
-291 TKPTDPASSSG
+291 
-302 AAFLGWY
+302 
-309 KADGTE
+309 
-315 YDFTQPVTE
+315 
-324 NLILT
+324 
-329 ARFTSVTKQV
+329 
-339 TTWDELK
+339 
-346 DALADPTV
+346 
-354 DVVQLAAGNIYPWG
+354 
-368 SVTTLY
+368 
-374 IERTVTLDLNGY
+374 VTLDLNGY
-386 VLKGDG
+386 VLQGSG
-392 RSVFEIKDGGHLIVI
+392 RSVFEIKDGGHMFVT
-407 DSDPTK
+407 DSRPTEK
-413 EHKFWIGSEDIWKWN
+413 HKFWVNNSYSYGVWN
-428 NESGDKTVLGGAI
+428 WDDQRGDEDKTVLGGAI
-441 NGGSDIDGGGGVKVC
+441 TGGYDVDGGGGVKVR

-471 DSDGEGGGVK
+471 GSSSAEGGGVK
-481 VYGGGG
+481 VDGGGV
-487 FEMNGDAAIIGC
+487 FEMNGGNVVGCAA
-499 VTQRKGGGGVYV
+499 QSRDGGGVYV
-511 EDGGTFTMNGGTI
+511 AEKGTFIMNSGTI
-524 RDCVSRGEGGGGV
+524 RDCVSRGAGSGGGV
-537 CNKGQFTMNGGTIR
+537 CNKGKFTMNDGTIR
-551 NCTASVGG
+551 NCAAPAGG
-559 AVYHYNYSGAPL
+559 AVYHYNYSGDPL
-571 TLNGTIISDNSDRWQ
+571 TLNGRIISDNSDQWQ
-586 PIYAQSNG
+586 PVYAQSDG

-618 GGVVRGDVYVYNSIT
+618 GGVVKGDVYIYNDVT
-633 ISVDE
+633 FSVDE
-638 GVIQST
+638 GVPQST
-644 IFYGKFS
+644 VFYGKITVNH
-651 SNYNVN
+651 NYNVN
-657 GVAVTYQVNG
+657 GVAVTYQLNGVN
-667 ADYATQFLNSG
+667 YATQFLNSG
-678 NAATKP
+678 SRATQP
-684 DDPTAKTGYT
+684 ADPTGKTGYT

-706 DFDTVVTENITL
+706 DFSTEVTENITL
-718 TGWQYLPVDNA
+718 AGWQYLPVDNA
-729 SALENA
+729 SALESA
-735 LTDDTVDVIRLT
+735 LADNTVDVIRLT
-747 KDIDISSTLTIL
+747 KDIDISSSLTIR
-759 RPVILDLN
+759 RPVTLDLN
-767 GYVLRYTNTNTVGSV
+767 GYVLRYTNTNTAGSV

-822 KGGVITGGTGTPYVH
+822 KGGVITGGTGTLYYPDPTLSY
-837 PEATESFERGG
+837 TSKRGG
-848 GAYVEGGGQFTMTG
+848 GVYMEGGGQFTMNG
-862 GNIVGCIAYYGGG
+862 GNIVGCKAHIGGG
-875 VYVFENGAF
+875 VYILKDGAF

-889 SIVGCSGLFVDAG
+889 SIVGCSGILVDAG
-902 WNPLFGGVYL
+902 WNPVFGGVYL
-912 YGGGTFT
+912 YGGTFT

-924 IKSRTVYSVNLE
+924 IKSRTVYSVNLID

-945 EIYGVVDAAEN
+945 EIYGVVEAAEN

-967 VTIFRDLVILCNRNG
+967 VTIFRDLVALRND
-982 NIDRVDWGLFYGK
+982 IDHADWGLFYSK
-995 LYAAETSISGLTVT
+995 LYALETSISGLTVT
-1009 YKDGDTDYAKQV
+1009 YKDGDTDYAKQI
-1021 LPSGKTVTKP
+1021 LTSGKTATKP

-1039 RFEGWYT
+1039 RFDGWRT

-1091 QIRLTYD
+1091 QIRLTADMD
-1098 INLTD
+1098 ISQNLS
-1103 TMTVTRAVIL
+1103 VNRAVIL
-1113 DLNGHVLRQITNNCV
+1113 DLNGRVLRQITNNCV

-1144 PTAEHRFTPDSDGL
+1144 PTVEHRFTPDSDGL

-1190 GTFTMTAGNLVGCNV
+1190 GTFIMTAGNLVGCNV

-1217 AVYVDANSKF
+1217 AVYVAANSKF

-1248 VNGGQFTMTG
+1248 VNGGQFTMNG
-1258 GAITDCTVDGLGG
+1258 GSITDCTADGFGG

-1282 DGGDIRGCTAGGG
+1282 DGGSITNCTAGGG

-1322 GKGSALYL
+1322 KYGSALYL

-1349 DSAYSNT
+1349 DRAYSNT
-1356 DSRITTNGIT
+1356 DSKITTNGIA

-1372 KGVSTRGANSRIDY
+1372 KGATTQGANSRIEY
-1386 GIYYGGITGD
+1386 GIFYGGITGD

-1402 TMTYLI
+1402 TVTYLN

-1422 LATRPDDPA
+1422 LATCPDDPT

-1443 ADGTAWDYGND
+1443 ADGTAWDYAND

-1471 KLTFDAKGG
+1471 KLIFNTNGGSDA
-1480 NDVTP
+1480 TP

-1511 DAQELT
+1511 DAQEST

-1530 LTLYAKWTLCDHKS
+1530 ITLYAKWTHCDHKS
-1544 STKQPNC
+1544 STKQPDC
-1551 MESAIC
+1551 TDPAIC

-1565 ALGHDFTVSQH
+1565 ALGHNFTFAQH

-1590 TDAKADHTGGKATC
+1590 TDTKADHTGGTATC
-1604 TEQAVCTVCSTRYGN
+1604 TEQAVCTVCGTKYGN

-1630 DETQHWNKCSRCEA
+1630 DETQHWNKCSRC
-1644 TDTKVD
+1644 
-1650 HTGGKA
+1650 
-1656 TCTEQAVCTVCSIKY
+1656 
-1671 GNALG
+1671 
-1676 HNFGIPDYTW
+1676 
-1686 NGTECTARRVCT
+1686 
-1698 NDASHEESET
+1698 DAM
-1708 VTATVNVTQNRSCE
+1708 
-1722 LDELSTYTA
+1722 
-1731 TFTNAA
+1731 
-1737 FAAQTKQNVVTAN
+1737 
-1750 KFAHNFTVPQHDETQ
+1750 
-1765 HWNKCAWCDTTDAK
+1765 DAK
-1779 IKHTGGKAT
+1779 INHTGGKAT

-1799 STYGELDG
+1799 SAYGELDG

-1814 KIRNKKTKSC
+1814 KIRNRRSQNC

-1836 GCGKKISSGTVI
+1836 GCGKKLSSGTVI
-1848 SADGHK
+1848 NADGHK

-1873 GELDG
+1873 GGPDE
-1878 NNHIELEK
+1878 NNHIGLEK
-1886 VNATPATAASTGS
+1886 VNAAPATAASTGN

-2010 DATTKFTVEAEVVS
+2010 DAATKFMVEAGVVTPPDD
-2024 SSTNSTNIWVW
+2024 STNVEVWV
-2035 IISGVVALGAGV
+2035 IIGVVALGAGIAGV
-2047 TVVVLVA
+2047 AFVA

>member
-1 MVVCLVP
+1 MKKRILSILLTLIMVVCLVP
-8 TAVQAEEGGS
+8 TAAQAEEGDA
-18 EYTIESREGAS
+18 EYTIESREGSS
-29 TTETATQPGVGEYTE
+29 TTETVPRSGGGEYTE
-44 EVESVSQN
+44 GVESVSQN
-52 GKSPTVEMFL
+52 GETLTAEML
-62 STNATGIASQTA
+62 SSTNAKGIASQTA
-74 SVGSEDELVAALAES
+74 SVGSENELVAALADT
-89 TVNLIT
+89 TV
-95 LKNDIA
+95 DIVELNA
-101 VSATLT
+101 NISLGGGVTLT
-107 VDRAVTL
+107 VVR
-114 DLVGYMLEIT
+114 E
-124 GSGSVIKVAD
+124 
-134 GGHLTLNDSDLTA
+134 
-147 TYKFTPDANGLWK
+147 
-160 WGTSGTMTINGGV
+160 
-173 IYGGNAE
+173 
-180 NGGGVYVEGG
+180 
-190 GQFTMTGGNIVGC
+190 
-203 TAAGQSAQGGGVY
+203 
-216 VAANGTFTMTG
+216 
-227 GTIAGCTADGR
+227 
-238 GSDAMTVMGS
+238 
-248 GVITSGLFYGGIFGN
+248 
-263 GTVSGCTVTYQVSG
+263 
-277 ADYAMQILQSGNAA
+277 
-291 TKPTDPASSSG
+291 
-302 AAFLGWY
+302 
-309 KADGTE
+309 
-315 YDFTQPVTE
+315 
-324 NLILT
+324 
-329 ARFTSVTKQV
+329 
-339 TTWDELK
+339 
-346 DALADPTV
+346 
-354 DVVQLAAGNIYPWG
+354 
-368 SVTTLY
+368 
-374 IERTVTLDLNGY
+374 VTLDLNGY
-386 VLKGDG
+386 VLKGSG
-392 RSVFEIKDGGHLIVI
+392 RSVFEIKDGGHMIVT
-407 DSDPTK
+407 DSRPTEK
-413 EHKFWIGSEDIWKWN
+413 HKFWVNNSYSYGVWN
-428 NESGDKTVLGGAI
+428 WDDQRGDEDKTVHGGAI
-441 NGGSDIDGGGGVKVC
+441 TGGYDVDGGGGVKVR

-471 DSDGEGGGVK
+471 GSSSAEGGGVK
-481 VYGGGG
+481 VYDGGV
-487 FEMNGDAAIIGC
+487 FEMNGGNVVGCAA
-499 VTQRKGGGGVYV
+499 QSRDGGGVYV
-511 EDGGTFTMNGGTI
+511 AEKGTFIMNSGTI
-524 RDCVSRGEGGGGV
+524 RDCVSRGVGSGGGV
-537 CNKGQFTMNGGTIR
+537 CNKGRFTMNGGTIQ
-551 NCTASVGG
+551 NCAANVGG
-559 AVYHYNYSGAPL
+559 AVYHYNYSGDPL
-571 TLNGTIISDNSDRWQ
+571 TLNGTILSDNSDQWQ
-586 PIYAQSNG
+586 PVYAQSDG

-618 GGVVRGDVYVYNSIT
+618 GGVVKGDVYIYNDVT
-633 ISVDE
+633 FSVDE
-638 GVIQST
+638 GVPQST
-644 IFYGKFS
+644 VFYGKITVNH
-651 SNYNVN
+651 NYNVN
-657 GVAVTYQVNG
+657 GVAVTYQLNGVN
-667 ADYATQFLNSG
+667 YATQFLNSG
-678 NAATKP
+678 SRATQP
-684 DDPTAKTGYT
+684 ADPTGKTGYT

-706 DFDTVVTENITL
+706 DFSTEVTENITL
-718 TGWQYLPVDNA
+718 AGWQYLPVDNA
-729 SALENA
+729 SALESA
-735 LTDDTVDVIRLT
+735 LADNTVDVIRLT
-747 KDIDISSTLTIL
+747 KDIDISSSLTIR
-759 RPVILDLN
+759 RPVTLDLN
-767 GYVLRYTNTNTVGSV
+767 GYVLRYTNTNTAGSV

-822 KGGVITGGTGTPYVH
+822 KGGVITGGTGTLYYPDPTLSY
-837 PEATESFERGG
+837 TSKRGG
-848 GAYVEGGGQFTMTG
+848 GVYMEGGGQFTMNG
-862 GNIVGCIAYYGGG
+862 GNIVGCKAHIGGG
-875 VYVFENGAF
+875 VYILKDGAF

-889 SIVGCSGLFVDAG
+889 SIVGCSGILVDAG
-902 WNPLFGGVYL
+902 WNPVFGGVYL
-912 YGGGTFT
+912 YGGTFT

-924 IKSRTVYSVNLE
+924 IKSRTVYSVNLID

-945 EIYGVVDAAEN
+945 EIYGVVEAAEN

-967 VTIFRDLVILCNRNG
+967 VTIFRDLVALRND
-982 NIDRVDWGLFYGK
+982 IDHADWGLFYSK
-995 LYAAETSISGLTVT
+995 LYALETSISGLTVT
-1009 YKDGDTDYAKQV
+1009 YKDGDTDYAKQI
-1021 LPSGKTVTKP
+1021 LTSGKTATKP

-1039 RFEGWYT
+1039 RFDGWRT

-1076 TEQELKDAMADTSMG
+1076 TEQELTDAMADTSMG
-1091 QIRLTYD
+1091 QIRLTADMD
-1098 INLTD
+1098 ISQNLS
-1103 TMTVTRAVIL
+1103 VTRAVIL

-1158 WVWDETGGTKTVKG
+1158 WVWDETGGTKTVRG

-1217 AVYVDANSKF
+1217 AVYVAANSKF

-1248 VNGGQFTMTG
+1248 VNGGQFTMTD

-1295 GGVFVYMKGS
+1295 GGVFVYMKGN
-1305 TRGIFEMTGGSI
+1305 TRGVFEMTGGSI

-1322 GKGSALYL
+1322 SKGSALYL

-1372 KGVSTRGANSRIDY
+1372 KGARTRGANSRIEY
-1386 GIYYGGITGD
+1386 GIFYGGITGD
-1396 GTVSGV
+1396 GIVSGV

-1408 DGAEYAKQMLPSAG
+1408 NDAEYAKQMLPSAG
-1422 LATRPDDPA
+1422 LATRPDDPT
-1431 AKTGYTFGGWNK
+1431 AKTGYTFGGWDK
-1443 ADGTAWDYGND
+1443 ADGTAWDYVND
-1454 TVTGDIT
+1454 TVTGDIA

-1471 KLTFDAKGG
+1471 KLTFNTNGG
-1480 NDVTP
+1480 SDVTP

-1511 DAQELT
+1511 DAQEST
-1517 QYDATTRLDKDED
+1517 QYDATTQLDKDED

-1551 MESAIC
+1551 TESAIC
-1557 TKCAGTIP
+1557 TECAGTIP
-1565 ALGHDFTVSQH
+1565 ALGHNFGTPDYKWNGTECTAHRVCANDASHEESETVTAAVNVTQNKACELDELSTYTATFTNPAFAAQTKQNVVTANKLGHDFTVAQH
-1576 DETQHWNKCSRCDA
+1576 DEAQHWNKCSRCDA
-1590 TDAKADHTGGKATC
+1590 TDTKADHTGGKATC
-1604 TEQAVCTVCSTRYGN
+1604 TEQAVCTVCNT
-1619 LSGHDF
+1619 
-1625 TLAQH
+1625 
-1630 DETQHWNKCSRCEA
+1630 
-1644 TDTKVD
+1644 
-1650 HTGGKA
+1650 
-1656 TCTEQAVCTVCSIKY
+1656 KY

-1676 HNFGIPDYTW
+1676 HAYSPPDYTW
-1686 NGTECTARRVCT
+1686 NGTECTAHRVCA

-1708 VTATVNVTQNRSCE
+1708 VTAAANVTRNRDCE

-1737 FAAQTKQNVVTAN
+1737 FAAQTKQNIVTAN
-1750 KFAHNFTVPQHDETQ
+1750 KLAHNFTVPQHDETQ
-1765 HWNKCAWCDTTDAK
+1765 HWNKCSRCDAMDAK
-1779 IKHTGGKAT
+1779 INHTGGKAT

-1799 STYGELDG
+1799 SAYGELDG

-1873 GELDG
+1873 GEPDG

-1931 APSIL
+1931 VPTIL

-1959 SDFVEVLVDGKTVA
+1959 PDFVEVLVDGKTVA
-1973 PENYTKREDG
+1973 PENYTKREEG

-2010 DATTKFTVEAEVVS
+2010 DATTKFMVEAGVVTPPDD
-2024 SSTNSTNIWVW
+2024 STNVEVWV
-2035 IISGVVALGAGV
+2035 IIGVVALGAGIAGV
-2047 TVVVLVA
+2047 AFVA

>member
-1 MVVCLVP
+1 MMVCLMP
-8 TAVQAEEGGS
+8 TAVQAEEGEA
-18 EYTIESREGAS
+18 EYAIESREGSS
-29 TTETATQPGVGEYTE
+29 TTETAPQPGGGGYTE
-44 EVESVSQN
+44 EVQSVSQN
-52 GKSPTVEMFL
+52 GETLTVEML
-62 STNATGIASQTA
+62 SSTNATSIASQTV
-74 SVGSEDELVAALAES
+74 SVGTETELVAALKDV
-89 TVNLIT
+89 TVDLIK
-95 LKNDIA
+95 LKSDVA
-101 VSATLT
+101 VSTTLT
-107 VDRAVTL
+107 VDHAVTL

-134 GGHLTLNDSDLTA
+134 GGHLTLKDSDLTA

-190 GQFTMTGGNIVGC
+190 GQFTM
-203 TAAGQSAQGGGVY
+203 
-216 VAANGTFTMTG
+216 
-227 GTIAGCTADGR
+227 
-238 GSDAMTVMGS
+238 
-248 GVITSGLFYGGIFGN
+248 
-263 GTVSGCTVTYQVSG
+263 
-277 ADYAMQILQSGNAA
+277 
-291 TKPTDPASSSG
+291 
-302 AAFLGWY
+302 
-309 KADGTE
+309 
-315 YDFTQPVTE
+315 
-324 NLILT
+324 
-329 ARFTSVTKQV
+329 
-339 TTWDELK
+339 
-346 DALADPTV
+346 
-354 DVVQLAAGNIYPWG
+354 
-368 SVTTLY
+368 
-374 IERTVTLDLNGY
+374 
-386 VLKGDG
+386 
-392 RSVFEIKDGGHLIVI
+392 
-407 DSDPTK
+407 
-413 EHKFWIGSEDIWKWN
+413 
-428 NESGDKTVLGGAI
+428 
-441 NGGSDIDGGGGVKVC
+441 
-456 DGGRLTMNGGNIVGC
+456 NGGNIVGG
-471 DSDGEGGGVK
+471 SSK
-481 VYGGGG
+481 W
-487 FEMNGDAAIIGC
+487 
-499 VTQRKGGGGVYV
+499 RGGGVYV
-511 EDGGTFTMNGGTI
+511 EGGGKFEMNGNAAIVGCAAQSRCGSGVYVAENGTFIMNGGTI
-524 RDCVSRGEGGGGV
+524 RDCAWSLEGGGV
-537 CNKGQFTMNGGTIR
+537 YNAGQFTMNDGTIR
-551 NCTASVGG
+551 NCTASEGG
-559 AVYHYNYSGAPL
+559 AVYHDSSAPL
-571 TLNGTIISDNSDRWQ
+571 ILNGTIISDNSAALE
-586 PIYAQSNG
+586 PIYAQCDARG
-594 TVTIGAAADIQAN
+594 TVIIGADADIQAN
-607 MYLMNCTVLTN
+607 MYLSDFTVHAN
-618 GGVVRGDVYVYNSIT
+618 GGVIRGDLYANWAIT

-638 GVIQST
+638 GVTQGT
-644 IFYGKFS
+644 IFYGKLTGS
-651 SNYNVN
+651 CNYNVN

-684 DDPTAKTGYT
+684 ADPTAKTGYT

-706 DFDTVVTENITL
+706 NFDTDVTENITL
-718 TGWQYLPVDNA
+718 AGWKYLPVDNA
-729 SALENA
+729 SALESA
-735 LTDDTVDVIRLT
+735 LADNTVDVIRLT
-747 KDIDISSTLTIL
+747 KDIDISSSLTIR
-759 RPVILDLN
+759 RPVTLDLN
-767 GYVLRYTNTNTVGSV
+767 GYVLRYTNTNTAGSV

-822 KGGVITGGTGTPYVH
+822 KGGVITGGTGTLYYPDPTLSY
-837 PEATESFERGG
+837 TSKRGG
-848 GAYVEGGGQFTMTG
+848 GVYMEGGGQFTMNG
-862 GNIVGCIAYYGGG
+862 GNIVGCKAHIGGG
-875 VYVFENGAF
+875 VYILKDGAF

-889 SIVGCSGLFVDAG
+889 SIVGCSGILVDAG
-902 WNPLFGGVYL
+902 WNPVFGGVYL
-912 YGGGTFT
+912 YGGTFT

-924 IKSRTVYSVNLE
+924 IKSRTVYSVNLID

-945 EIYGVVDAAEN
+945 EIYGVVEAAEN

-967 VTIFRDLVILCNRNG
+967 VTIFRDLVALRND
-982 NIDRVDWGLFYGK
+982 IDHADWGLFYSK
-995 LYAAETSISGLTVT
+995 LYALETSISGLTVT
-1009 YKDGDTDYAKQV
+1009 YKDGDTDYAKQI
-1021 LPSGKTVTKP
+1021 LTSGKTATKP

-1039 RFEGWYT
+1039 RFDGWRT

-1076 TEQELKDAMADTSMG
+1076 NEQELKDAMADTSMG
-1091 QIRLTYD
+1091 QIRLTADMD
-1098 INLTD
+1098 ISQNLS
-1103 TMTVTRAVIL
+1103 VTRAVIL

-1217 AVYVDANSKF
+1217 AAYVAANSKF

-1295 GGVFVYMKGS
+1295 GGVFVYMKGN
-1305 TRGIFEMTGGSI
+1305 TRGVFEMTGGSI

-1322 GKGSALYL
+1322 SKGSALYL

-1372 KGVSTRGANSRIDY
+1372 KGARTRGANSRIEY
-1386 GIYYGGITGD
+1386 GIFYGGITGD

-1408 DGAEYAKQMLPSAG
+1408 NDAEYAKQMLPSAG

-1443 ADGTAWDYGND
+1443 ADGTAWDYVND
-1454 TVTGDIT
+1454 TVTGDIA

-1471 KLTFDAKGG
+1471 KLTFNTNGG
-1480 NDVTP
+1480 SDVTP

-1511 DAQELT
+1511 DAQEST

-1530 LTLYAKWTLCDHKS
+1530 ITLYAKWTLCDHKS

-1551 MESAIC
+1551 TDPASC
-1557 TKCAGTIP
+1557 TICAGTIP
-1565 ALGHDFTVSQH
+1565 ALGH
-1576 DETQHWNKCSRCDA
+1576 
-1590 TDAKADHTGGKATC
+1590 
-1604 TEQAVCTVCSTRYGN
+1604 
-1619 LSGHDF
+1619 
-1625 TLAQH
+1625 
-1630 DETQHWNKCSRCEA
+1630 
-1644 TDTKVD
+1644 
-1650 HTGGKA
+1650 
-1656 TCTEQAVCTVCSIKY
+1656 
-1671 GNALG
+1671 
-1676 HNFGIPDYTW
+1676 NFGTPDYKW
-1686 NGTECTARRVCT
+1686 NGTECTAHRVCT

-1722 LDELSTYTA
+1722 LDELSTYTV

-1737 FAAQTKQNVVTAN
+1737 FAAQTKQNVVTAEKLGHNFGTPDYTWNGTECTAHRVCANDASHEESETVTAAANVTRNRDCELDELSTYTATFTNAAFAAQTKQNIVTAN
-1750 KFAHNFTVPQHDETQ
+1750 KLAHNFTVPQHDATQ
-1765 HWNKCAWCDTTDAK
+1765 HWNKCSWCDTTDAK
-1779 IKHTGGKAT
+1779 INHTGGKAT
-1788 CTEQAVCEVCH
+1788 CTAQAVCEACH

-1814 KIRNKKTKSC
+1814 RIRNKKTKSC

-1873 GELDG
+1873 GEPDG

-1959 SDFVEVLVDGKTVA
+1959 PDFVEVLVDGKTVA

-2010 DATTKFTVEAEVVS
+2010 DATTKFTVGAEAVS
-2024 SSTNSTNIWVW
+2024 APTNSTNIWVW
-2035 IISGVVALGAGV
+2035 VISSVVALGAGV
-2047 TVVVLVA
+2047 TVVVLAA